1 MSFGGMDGL
10 YPWPTRYLS
19 TLPAFLL
26 GNVLLL
32 NRGSRPQQVL
42 VTSSRLS
49 SAGTVA
55 CSCSAE
61 WRLLTVPSFMEC
73 SSCSLQCLEPLT
85 RSKTAPPLHAC
96 LPSVGHMEA
105 TGPGDSRAINNLR
118 RSNSTTQVSQPR
130 NSSPRLTEPTDFLTL
145 FEGSPSGRKR
155 LASLRTAPS
164 EKGATWNVL
173 DDRPRDFT
181 LPSNALSSSALDSPA
196 GPRRKECPVTLAPNF
211 TANNRSNK
219 AAVGNC
225 VTTMVHNCYTPSER
239 APPLKSSNQTAPSLN
254 NILKAATREGSE
266 SSGFGKPPKNI
277 SSATHSARNNAGGAT
292 SLPGRKEVT
301 EEEAER
307 FIHQVNQ
314 AAVTIQRWYRQQVQ
328 QRRAGAARLQH
339 LPQAEREEQR
349 QLLGEGTL
357 LDLHQQKEAARRKA
371 REEKARQAR
380 RAAIQELQQKRAQRA
395 QKASTA
401 ERGLPE
407 NPQETRAP
415 GMRRPAQEPS
425 PTLGGTAHQALKAN
439 NAGAGLPA
447 AGPGDRCPLTSDSS
461 PEPRQPPEDRMQ
473 DVPAQ
478 DAAGDNPEMVAPS
491 RGSAKSGGPLEELLH
506 TLQLL
511 EKEPEP
517 LPCPTVRHKGRYAWA
532 SEVAEVCAL
541 PCPAWPLEDD
551 ASSLTADNLE
561 KFGKLSAFPEP
572 PEDGTLLS
580 EAKLQSIMSFL
591 DEMEKSGQDQL
602 DPQQEGQVPQAGL
615 GPLEP
620 GSEVGTSVMRLKL
633 EVEEKKQA
641 MLLLQRALA
650 QQRDLTVRRVK
661 ETEKALSRQLQR
673 QREHYE
679 ATIQRH
685 LAFID
690 QLIEDK
696 KILSE
701 KCEAVVAELK
711 QEDQRCSERVAQAQE
726 QHELEIKKLKEIMS
740 ATEKVRREKWISEKT
755 KKIKEITVRGLEPEI
770 QKLIARHKQEVR
782 RLKSLHEAELLQ
794 SDERASQRCLR
805 QAEELR
811 EQLEREKEAL
821 GQQERERARQR
832 FQQHLEQEQWA
843 LQQQRQRLYSEVAE
857 EKERLGQ
864 QAARQRA
871 ELEELRQ
878 QLEESSSALTRALR
892 AEFEKG
898 REEQELRHQMELK
911 ALKQQLELERQAWEA
926 SSARKEAWLL
936 NREQELREEI
946 RKGRDKEIE
955 LVVHRLEADMALAK
969 EESERAAESRIKRLR
984 DKYEAELLELEQS
997 ERRLQERCSE
1007 LKGQLGEA
1015 EGENLH
1021 LQGLVRQKER
1031 ALEDVQA
1038 MNQQLNT
1045 ERSNVAQVIRQEFQ
1059 DRLAASEEETRQAR
1073 AELAALQARQQLEL
1087 EEVHRRVKT
1096 ALARKEE
1103 AVSSLRTQHEA
1114 AVKRAA
1120 HLEELLEQHRR
1131 PALSSK

>member
-1 MSFGGMDGL
+1 MKGTRAISSVLERSPAGVDLSLTGL
-10 YPWPTRYLS
+10 PPPVSRR
-19 TLPAFLL
+19 P
-26 GNVLLL
+26 
-32 NRGSRPQQVL
+32 GSAATTKPIVRSVSV
-42 VTSSRLS
+42 VTGSEQKRKAL
-49 SAGTVA
+49 
-55 CSCSAE
+55 
-61 WRLLTVPSFMEC
+61 
-73 SSCSLQCLEPLT
+73 
-85 RSKTAPPLHAC
+85 
-96 LPSVGHMEA
+96 EA
-105 TGPGDSRAINNLR
+105 TGPGGSRAINNLR

-130 NSSPRLTEPTDFLTL
+130 SGSPRPTEPTDFLML
-145 FEGSPSGRKR
+145 FEGSPSGKKR
-155 LASLRTAPS
+155 PASLSTAPS

-173 DDRPRDFT
+173 DDQPRGFT
-181 LPSNALSSSALDSPA
+181 LPSNARSSSALDSPV
-196 GPRRKECPVTLAPNF
+196 GPRRKECTVALAPNF

-219 AAVGNC
+219 GAVGNC

-239 APPLKSSNQTAPSLN
+239 VPPLKSSNQTAPSLN
-254 NILKAATREGSE
+254 NIIKAATCEGSE
-266 SSGFGKPPKNI
+266 SSGFRKPPKNV
-277 SSATHSARNNAGGAT
+277 SSATHLAQNNTGGST
-292 SLPGRKEVT
+292 GLPRRKEVT

-314 AAVTIQRWYRQQVQ
+314 AAVTIQRWYRHQVQ
-328 QRRAGAARLQH
+328 RRRAGAARLEH
-339 LPQAEREEQR
+339 LLQAKREEQR
-349 QLLGEGTL
+349 QRSGEGTL

-380 RAAIQELQQKRAQRA
+380 RAAIQELQQKRALRA
-395 QKASTA
+395 QKASTV
-401 ERGLPE
+401 ERGPPE
-407 NPQETRAP
+407 NPRETRVP
-415 GMRRPAQEPS
+415 GTRQPAQELS
-425 PTLGGTAHQALKAN
+425 PMPGGTAHQALKAN
-439 NAGAGLPA
+439 NADAGLPA
-447 AGPGDRCPLTSDSS
+447 AGPGDRCLPTSASS
-461 PEPRQPPEDRMQ
+461 PEQQQPPEDRMQ
-473 DVPAQ
+473 DVLVQ
-478 DAAGDNPEMVAPS
+478 DAAGDNLEMKAPS
-491 RGSAKSGGPLEELLH
+491 RGPLEELLH

-511 EKEPEP
+511 EKEPDP
-517 LPCPTVRHKGRYAWA
+517 LPCPRAHHRGRYAWT
-532 SEVAEVCAL
+532 SEVTT
-541 PCPAWPLEDD
+541 EDD

-602 DPQQEGQVPQAGL
+602 DPQQEEGWVPAAGL
-615 GPLEP
+615 GPLEL
-620 GSEVGTSVMRLKL
+620 GSEVSTSVMRLKL

-696 KILSE
+696 KVLSE

-711 QEDQRCSERVAQAQE
+711 QEDQRCTERVAQAQV
-726 QHELEIKKLKEIMS
+726 QHELEIKKLKELMS
-740 ATEKVRREKWISEKT
+740 ATEKARREKWISEKT
-755 KKIKEITVRGLEPEI
+755 KKIKEVTVRGLEPEI

-832 FQQHLEQEQWA
+832 
-843 LQQQRQRLYSEVAE
+843 
-857 EKERLGQ
+857 
-864 QAARQRA
+864 QRA

-878 QLEESSSALTRALR
+878 QLEESSSALTRTLK

-898 REEQELRHQMELK
+898 REEQERRHQMELK

-926 SSARKEAWLL
+926 GCARKEEAWLL

-969 EESERAAESRIKRLR
+969 EESEKAAESRIKRLR
-984 DKYEAELLELEQS
+984 DKYEAELSELEQS
-997 ERRLQERCSE
+997 ERKLQERCLE

-1015 EGENLH
+1015 EGENLR

-1031 ALEDVQA
+1031 ALEDAQA
-1038 MNQQLNT
+1038 VNEQLSS
-1045 ERSNVAQVIRQEFQ
+1045 ERSNLAQVIRQEFE
-1059 DRLAASEEETRQAR
+1059 DRLAASEEETRQAK

-1114 AVKRAA
+1114 AVKRAD

-1131 PALSSK
+1131 PTPSTK

>member
-1 MSFGGMDGL
+1 MKG
-10 YPWPTRYLS
+10 TR
-19 TLPAFLL
+19 AI
-26 GNVLLL
+26 
-32 NRGSRPQQVL
+32 
-42 VTSSRLS
+42 S
-49 SAGTVA
+49 SA
-55 CSCSAE
+55 
-61 WRLLTVPSFMEC
+61 PEC
-73 SSCSLQCLEPLT
+73 SPAGVDLSLTGLPPPVSRRPGSAAT
-85 RSKTAPPLHAC
+85 TKPIVRSV
-96 LPSVGHMEA
+96 SVVTGSEQKRKALEA
-105 TGPGDSRAINNLR
+105 TGPGGSRAINNLR

-130 NSSPRLTEPTDFLTL
+130 SDSPRPAEPTDFLTL
-145 FEGSPSGRKR
+145 FEGSPSGKKR
-155 LASLRTAPS
+155 PASLSTAPS

-173 DDRPRDFT
+173 DDQPRSFT
-181 LPSNALSSSALDSPA
+181 LPPNARSSSALDSPA
-196 GPRRKECPVTLAPNF
+196 GPRRKECTVALAPNF

-219 AAVGNC
+219 GAMGNC
-225 VTTMVHNCYTPSER
+225 VTTMVHNRYTPSER
-239 APPLKSSNQTAPSLN
+239 APPLKSSNQTAPSL
-254 NILKAATREGSE
+254 K
-266 SSGFGKPPKNI
+266 
-277 SSATHSARNNAGGAT
+277 
-292 SLPGRKEVT
+292 
-301 EEEAER
+301 

-314 AAVTIQRWYRQQVQ
+314 AAVTIQRWYRRQVQ
-328 QRRAGAARLQH
+328 RRRVGAARLEH
-339 LPQAEREEQR
+339 LLQAKREEQR
-349 QLLGEGTL
+349 QRPGEGTL

-380 RAAIQELQQKRAQRA
+380 RAAIQELQQKRALRA
-395 QKASTA
+395 QKAITA
-401 ERGLPE
+401 ERGPPE
-407 NPQETRAP
+407 NPGETRAP
-415 GMRRPAQEPS
+415 GTRRPAQELS
-425 PTLGGTAHQALKAN
+425 PTPGNTAHQALKAIN
-439 NAGAGLPA
+439 TGAGLPA
-447 AGPGDRCPLTSDSS
+447 AGPGDCCLPTSSSS
-461 PEPRQPPEDRMQ
+461 PEPQQPPEDRTQ
-473 DVPAQ
+473 DVLAQ
-478 DAAGDNPEMVAPS
+478 DAAGDNLETVAPS
-491 RGSAKSGGPLEELLH
+491 RGSTKSRGPLEELLH

-517 LPCPTVRHKGRYAWA
+517 LPRPRAHHRGRYAWA
-532 SEVAEVCAL
+532 SEVTA
-541 PCPAWPLEDD
+541 EDD

-591 DEMEKSGQDQL
+591 DEMEKSGQDQP
-602 DPQQEGQVPQAGL
+602 DPQQEGWVLEAGP
-615 GPLEP
+615 GPLEL
-620 GSEVGTSVMRLKL
+620 GSEASTSVMRLKL

-696 KILSE
+696 KVLSE

-711 QEDQRCSERVAQAQE
+711 QEDQRCTERVAQVQA
-726 QHELEIKKLKEIMS
+726 QHELEIKKLKELMS

-755 KKIKEITVRGLEPEI
+755 KKIKEVTVRGLEPEI

-832 FQQHLEQEQWA
+832 
-843 LQQQRQRLYSEVAE
+843 
-857 EKERLGQ
+857 
-864 QAARQRA
+864 QRA

-898 REEQELRHQMELK
+898 REEQERRHQMELK

-926 SSARKEAWLL
+926 GCARKEEAWLL

-955 LVVHRLEADMALAK
+955 LVIHRLEADMALAK
-969 EESERAAESRIKRLR
+969 EESEKAAESRIKRLR
-984 DKYEAELLELEQS
+984 DKYEAELSELEQS
-997 ERRLQERCSE
+997 ERKLQERCSE

-1015 EGENLH
+1015 EGENLR

-1031 ALEDVQA
+1031 ALEDTQA
-1038 MNQQLNT
+1038 MNEQLSS
-1045 ERSNVAQVIRQEFQ
+1045 ERSNLAQVIRREFE
-1059 DRLAASEEETRQAR
+1059 DGLAASEEETRQAK

-1114 AVKRAA
+1114 AVKRAD

-1131 PALSSK
+1131 PTLSTK

>member
-1 MSFGGMDGL
+1 MKG
-10 YPWPTRYLS
+10 TR
-19 TLPAFLL
+19 AI
-26 GNVLLL
+26 
-32 NRGSRPQQVL
+32 GSAPER
-42 VTSSRLS
+42 S
-49 SAGTVA
+49 SAGVDLSLTGLPPPV
-55 CSCSAE
+55 SRRPGSAATTKPIVRSVSVVTGSE
-61 WRLLTVPSFMEC
+61 QKRKA
-73 SSCSLQCLEPLT
+73 LE
-85 RSKTAPPLHAC
+85 AI
-96 LPSVGHMEA
+96 
-105 TGPGDSRAINNLR
+105 GPGGSRAINNLR

-130 NSSPRLTEPTDFLTL
+130 SSSPRLTEPTDFLTL
-145 FEGSPSGRKR
+145 FKGSPSERKK
-155 LASLRTAPS
+155 LDSLRTAPS

-173 DDRPRDFT
+173 DDQPRDFT

-196 GPRRKECPVTLAPNF
+196 GPRRKECSVALAPSF

-219 AAVGNC
+219 GAVGNC
-225 VTTMVHNCYTPSER
+225 VTTMVHNRYTPSER
-239 APPLKSSNQTAPSLN
+239 SPPLKSSNQTTPSLN
-254 NILKAATREGSE
+254 NILKAATRESSE

-277 SSATHSARNNAGGAT
+277 TSATHSARNNTGGAM
-292 SLPGRKEVT
+292 SLPGWKEVT

-328 QRRAGAARLQH
+328 RRRAGAARLEH
-339 LPQAEREEQR
+339 LLQAKREEQR
-349 QLLGEGTL
+349 QRLGEGTL
-357 LDLHQQKEAARRKA
+357 LDLHQQKEAARRKV

-380 RAAIQELQQKRAQRA
+380 QAAIQELQQKRAQRA
-395 QKASTA
+395 QKVSSA
-401 ERGLPE
+401 ERGPPE
-407 NPQETRAP
+407 NPLETRVP
-415 GMRRPAQEPS
+415 GMQQPAQEPS
-425 PTLGGTAHQALKAN
+425 STLGGTAYQALKAN

-447 AGPGDRCPLTSDSS
+447 AGPRDRCPLTSNSS
-461 PEPRQPPEDRMQ
+461 PEPQQPPEDRMQ
-473 DVPAQ
+473 DVLTQ
-478 DAAGDNPEMVAPS
+478 GAAGDNLEMVAPS

-517 LPCPTVRHKGRYAWA
+517 LSCPRVHRKGRYAWA
-532 SEVAEVCAL
+532 SEVAE
-541 PCPAWPLEDD
+541 EDD

-561 KFGKLSAFPEP
+561 KFGKLSVFPEP
-572 PEDGTLLS
+572 PENGTLLS

-591 DEMEKSGQDQL
+591 DEMEKSGQDQP
-602 DPQQEGQVPQAGL
+602 DPQQEVAPHQTAPGCRGEEGQVPQAGL

-711 QEDQRCSERVAQAQE
+711 QEDQRCSERVARVQE

-740 ATEKVRREKWISEKT
+740 ATEKVHREKWISEKT

-770 QKLIARHKQEVR
+770 QKLIARHKQELR

-832 FQQHLEQEQWA
+832 FQQHLEQEQWV

-898 REEQELRHQMELK
+898 REEQERQHQMELK

-926 SSARKEAWLL
+926 GCARKERMFPQEVWLL

-984 DKYEAELLELEQS
+984 DKYEAELSELEQS
-997 ERRLQERCSE
+997 ERKLQERCSE

-1038 MNQQLNT
+1038 MNQQLT
-1045 ERSNVAQVIRQEFQ
+1045 RERSNLAQVIRQEFQ

-1103 AVSSLRTQHEA
+1103 AMSSLRTQHEVSPCGQPCGTPGPGA
-1114 AVKRAA
+1114 GLTLRVCCR
-1120 HLEELLEQHRR
+1120 LQ
-1131 PALSSK
+1131 

>member
-1 MSFGGMDGL
+1 MKGTRAIGSAPERSPAGVDLSLTGL
-10 YPWPTRYLS
+10 PPPVSRR
-19 TLPAFLL
+19 P
-26 GNVLLL
+26 
-32 NRGSRPQQVL
+32 GSAATTKPIVRSVSV
-42 VTSSRLS
+42 VTGSEQKRKAL
-49 SAGTVA
+49 
-55 CSCSAE
+55 
-61 WRLLTVPSFMEC
+61 
-73 SSCSLQCLEPLT
+73 
-85 RSKTAPPLHAC
+85 
-96 LPSVGHMEA
+96 EA
-105 TGPGDSRAINNLR
+105 TGPGGSRAINNLR
-118 RSNSTTQVSQPR
+118 RSNSTTQPLDNPGPLWGPQVP
-130 NSSPRLTEPTDFLTL
+130 
-145 FEGSPSGRKR
+145 PSLLL
-155 LASLRTAPS
+155 LASALPFLQPPGSRALAGYN
-164 EKGATWNVL
+164 KGAM
-173 DDRPRDFT
+173 
-181 LPSNALSSSALDSPA
+181 
-196 GPRRKECPVTLAPNF
+196 
-211 TANNRSNK
+211 
-219 AAVGNC
+219 GNC
-225 VTTMVHNCYTPSER
+225 VTTMVHNRYTPSER

-254 NILKAATREGSE
+254 NIIKAATCEGSE
-266 SSGFGKPPKNI
+266 SSGFGKPPKNV
-277 SSATHSARNNAGGAT
+277 SSASHSARNNAGGT
-292 SLPGRKEVT
+292 TGLPRRKEVT

-314 AAVTIQRWYRQQVQ
+314 AAVTIQRWYRRQVQ
-328 QRRAGAARLQH
+328 RRRVGAARLEH
-339 LPQAEREEQR
+339 LLQVKREEQR
-349 QLLGEGTL
+349 QRPGEGTL

-380 RAAIQELQQKRAQRA
+380 RAAIQELQQKRALRA
-395 QKASTA
+395 QKAITA
-401 ERGLPE
+401 ERGPPE
-407 NPQETRAP
+407 NPGETRAP
-415 GMRRPAQEPS
+415 GTRRPAQELS
-425 PTLGGTAHQALKAN
+425 PTPGDTAHQALKATN
-439 NAGAGLPA
+439 TGAGLPA
-447 AGPGDRCPLTSDSS
+447 AGPGDCCLPTSSSS
-461 PEPRQPPEDRMQ
+461 PEPQQPPEDRTQ
-473 DVPAQ
+473 DVLAQ
-478 DAAGDNPEMVAPS
+478 DAAGDNLETVAPS
-491 RGSAKSGGPLEELLH
+491 RGSTKSRGPLEELLH

-517 LPCPTVRHKGRYAWA
+517 LPRPRAHHRGRYAWA
-532 SEVAEVCAL
+532 SEVTA
-541 PCPAWPLEDD
+541 EDD

-591 DEMEKSGQDQL
+591 DEMEKSGQDQP
-602 DPQQEGQVPQAGL
+602 DPQQEGWVLEAGP
-615 GPLEP
+615 GPLEL
-620 GSEVGTSVMRLKL
+620 GSEASTSVMRLKL

-696 KILSE
+696 KVLSE

-711 QEDQRCSERVAQAQE
+711 QEDQRCTERVAQVQA
-726 QHELEIKKLKEIMS
+726 QHELEIKKLKELMS

-755 KKIKEITVRGLEPEI
+755 KKIKEVTVRGLEPEI

-832 FQQHLEQEQWA
+832 
-843 LQQQRQRLYSEVAE
+843 
-857 EKERLGQ
+857 
-864 QAARQRA
+864 QRA

-898 REEQELRHQMELK
+898 REEQERRHQMELK

-926 SSARKEAWLL
+926 GCARKEEAWLL

-955 LVVHRLEADMALAK
+955 LVIHRLEADMALAK
-969 EESERAAESRIKRLR
+969 EESEKAAESRIKRLR
-984 DKYEAELLELEQS
+984 DKYEAELSELEQS
-997 ERRLQERCSE
+997 ERKLQERCSE

-1015 EGENLH
+1015 EGENLR

-1031 ALEDVQA
+1031 ALEDTQA
-1038 MNQQLNT
+1038 MNEQLSS
-1045 ERSNVAQVIRQEFQ
+1045 ERSNLAQVIRQEFE
-1059 DRLAASEEETRQAR
+1059 DRLAASEEETREAK

-1114 AVKRAA
+1114 AVKRAD

-1131 PALSSK
+1131 PTLSTK

>member
-1 MSFGGMDGL
+1 MKG
-10 YPWPTRYLS
+10 TR
-19 TLPAFLL
+19 AI
-26 GNVLLL
+26 
-32 NRGSRPQQVL
+32 GSAPER
-42 VTSSRLS
+42 S
-49 SAGTVA
+49 SAGVDLSLTGLPPPV
-55 CSCSAE
+55 SRRPGSAATTKPIVRSVSVVTGSE
-61 WRLLTVPSFMEC
+61 QKRKA
-73 SSCSLQCLEPLT
+73 LE
-85 RSKTAPPLHAC
+85 AI
-96 LPSVGHMEA
+96 
-105 TGPGDSRAINNLR
+105 GPGGSRAINNLR

-130 NSSPRLTEPTDFLTL
+130 SSSPRLTEPTDFLTL
-145 FEGSPSGRKR
+145 FKGSPSERKK
-155 LASLRTAPS
+155 LDSLRTAPS

-173 DDRPRDFT
+173 EQQG
-181 LPSNALSSSALDSPA
+181 S
-196 GPRRKECPVTLAPNF
+196 RRQLRHHHGAQ
-211 TANNRSNK
+211 
-219 AAVGNC
+219 
-225 VTTMVHNCYTPSER
+225 
-239 APPLKSSNQTAPSLN
+239 PLHPL
-254 NILKAATREGSE
+254 G
-266 SSGFGKPPKNI
+266 
-277 SSATHSARNNAGGAT
+277 
-292 SLPGRKEVT
+292 EVT
-301 EEEAER
+301 PTQE
-307 FIHQVNQ
+307 
-314 AAVTIQRWYRQQVQ
+314 
-328 QRRAGAARLQH
+328 LQPDH
-339 LPQAEREEQR
+339 PLPQQHPQGSHPREQREQWLREATKKHHQCHPLSPEQHWGRHEPAWVEGGDGGGGREEQR
-349 QLLGEGTL
+349 QRLGEGTL
-357 LDLHQQKEAARRKA
+357 LDLHQQKEAARRKV

-380 RAAIQELQQKRAQRA
+380 QAAIQELQQKRAQRA
-395 QKASTA
+395 QKVSSA
-401 ERGLPE
+401 ERGPPE
-407 NPQETRAP
+407 NPLETRVP
-415 GMRRPAQEPS
+415 GMQQPAQEPS
-425 PTLGGTAHQALKAN
+425 STLGGTAYQALKAN

-447 AGPGDRCPLTSDSS
+447 AGPRDRCPLTSNSS
-461 PEPRQPPEDRMQ
+461 PEPQQPPEDRMQ
-473 DVPAQ
+473 DVLTQ
-478 DAAGDNPEMVAPS
+478 GAAGDNLEMVAPS

-517 LPCPTVRHKGRYAWA
+517 LSCPRVHRKGRYAWA

-541 PCPAWPLEDD
+541 PCPAWLLEDD

-561 KFGKLSAFPEP
+561 KFGKLSVFPEP
-572 PEDGTLLS
+572 PENGTLLS

-591 DEMEKSGQDQL
+591 DEMEKSGQDQP

-711 QEDQRCSERVAQAQE
+711 QEDQRCSERVARVQE

-740 ATEKVRREKWISEKT
+740 ATEKVHREKWISEKT

-770 QKLIARHKQEVR
+770 QKLIARHKQELR

-832 FQQHLEQEQWA
+832 FQQHLEQEQWV

-898 REEQELRHQMELK
+898 REEQERQHQMELK

-926 SSARKEAWLL
+926 GCARKEEVWLL

-984 DKYEAELLELEQS
+984 DKYEAELSELEQS
-997 ERRLQERCSE
+997 ERKLQERCSE

-1038 MNQQLNT
+1038 MNQQLT
-1045 ERSNVAQVIRQEFQ
+1045 RERSNLAQVIRQEFQ

-1103 AVSSLRTQHEA
+1103 AMSSLRTQHEA
-1114 AVKRAA
+1114 AVKRAD
-1120 HLEELLEQHRR
+1120 HLEDLLEQHRR

>member
-1 MSFGGMDGL
+1 MKGTRAIGSAPERSPAGVDLSLTGL
-10 YPWPTRYLS
+10 PPPVSRR
-19 TLPAFLL
+19 P
-26 GNVLLL
+26 
-32 NRGSRPQQVL
+32 GSAATTKPIVRSVSV
-42 VTSSRLS
+42 VTGSEQKRKAL
-49 SAGTVA
+49 
-55 CSCSAE
+55 
-61 WRLLTVPSFMEC
+61 
-73 SSCSLQCLEPLT
+73 
-85 RSKTAPPLHAC
+85 
-96 LPSVGHMEA
+96 EA
-105 TGPGDSRAINNLR
+105 TGPGGSRAINNLR

-130 NSSPRLTEPTDFLTL
+130 SGSPRPAEPTDFLTL
-145 FEGSPSGRKR
+145 FEGSPSGKKR
-155 LASLRTAPS
+155 PASLSTAPS

-173 DDRPRDFT
+173 VRWCVRPRV
-181 LPSNALSSSALDSPA
+181 LVSAMGLWP
-196 GPRRKECPVTLAPNF
+196 ECTVALAPNF

-219 AAVGNC
+219 GAMGNC
-225 VTTMVHNCYTPSER
+225 VTTMVHNRYTPLER

-254 NILKAATREGSE
+254 NIIKAATCEGSE
-266 SSGFGKPPKNI
+266 SSGFGKPPKNV
-277 SSATHSARNNAGGAT
+277 SSASHLARNNAGGT
-292 SLPGRKEVT
+292 TGLPRRKEVT

-314 AAVTIQRWYRQQVQ
+314 AAVTIQRWYRRQVQ
-328 QRRAGAARLQH
+328 RRRVGAARLEH
-339 LPQAEREEQR
+339 LLQAKREEQR
-349 QLLGEGTL
+349 QRPGEGTL

-380 RAAIQELQQKRAQRA
+380 RAAIQELQQKRALRA
-395 QKASTA
+395 QKAITA
-401 ERGLPE
+401 ERGPPE
-407 NPQETRAP
+407 NPGETRAP
-415 GMRRPAQEPS
+415 GTRRPAQELS
-425 PTLGGTAHQALKAN
+425 PTPGDTAHQALKATN
-439 NAGAGLPA
+439 TGAGLPA
-447 AGPGDRCPLTSDSS
+447 AGPGDCCLPTSSSS
-461 PEPRQPPEDRMQ
+461 PEPQQPPEDRTQ
-473 DVPAQ
+473 DVLAQ
-478 DAAGDNPEMVAPS
+478 DAAGDNLETVAPS
-491 RGSAKSGGPLEELLH
+491 RGSTKSRGPLEELLH

-517 LPCPTVRHKGRYAWA
+517 LPRPRAHHRGRYAWA
-532 SEVAEVCAL
+532 SEVTA
-541 PCPAWPLEDD
+541 EDD

-591 DEMEKSGQDQL
+591 DEMEKSGQDQP
-602 DPQQEGQVPQAGL
+602 DPQQEGWVLEAGP
-615 GPLEP
+615 GPLEL
-620 GSEVGTSVMRLKL
+620 GSEASTSVMRLKL

-696 KILSE
+696 KVLSE

-711 QEDQRCSERVAQAQE
+711 QEDQRCTERVAQVQA
-726 QHELEIKKLKEIMS
+726 QHELEIKKLKELMS

-755 KKIKEITVRGLEPEI
+755 KKIKEVTVRGLEPEI

-832 FQQHLEQEQWA
+832 
-843 LQQQRQRLYSEVAE
+843 
-857 EKERLGQ
+857 
-864 QAARQRA
+864 QRA

-898 REEQELRHQMELK
+898 REEQERRHQMELK

-926 SSARKEAWLL
+926 GCARKEEAWLL

-955 LVVHRLEADMALAK
+955 LVIHRLEADMALAK
-969 EESERAAESRIKRLR
+969 EESEKAAESRIKRLR
-984 DKYEAELLELEQS
+984 DKYEAELSELEQS
-997 ERRLQERCSE
+997 ERKLQERCSE

-1015 EGENLH
+1015 EGENLR

-1031 ALEDVQA
+1031 ALEDTQA
-1038 MNQQLNT
+1038 MNEQLSS
-1045 ERSNVAQVIRQEFQ
+1045 ERSNLAQVIRQEFE
-1059 DRLAASEEETRQAR
+1059 DRLAASEEETRQAK

-1114 AVKRAA
+1114 AVKRAD

-1131 PALSSK
+1131 PTLSTK

>member
-1 MSFGGMDGL
+1 MKGTRAIGSAPERSPAGVDLSLTGL
-10 YPWPTRYLS
+10 PPPVSRR
-19 TLPAFLL
+19 P
-26 GNVLLL
+26 
-32 NRGSRPQQVL
+32 GSAATTKPIVRSVSV
-42 VTSSRLS
+42 VTGSEQKRKAL
-49 SAGTVA
+49 
-55 CSCSAE
+55 
-61 WRLLTVPSFMEC
+61 
-73 SSCSLQCLEPLT
+73 
-85 RSKTAPPLHAC
+85 
-96 LPSVGHMEA
+96 A
-105 TGPGDSRAINNLR
+105 TGPGGSRAINNLR
-118 RSNSTTQVSQPR
+118 RSNSTTQPLDNPGPLWGPQVP
-130 NSSPRLTEPTDFLTL
+130 
-145 FEGSPSGRKR
+145 PSLLL
-155 LASLRTAPS
+155 LASALPFLQPPGSRALAGYN
-164 EKGATWNVL
+164 KGAM
-173 DDRPRDFT
+173 
-181 LPSNALSSSALDSPA
+181 
-196 GPRRKECPVTLAPNF
+196 
-211 TANNRSNK
+211 
-219 AAVGNC
+219 GNC
-225 VTTMVHNCYTPSER
+225 VTTMVHNRYTPSER

-254 NILKAATREGSE
+254 NIIKAATCEGSE
-266 SSGFGKPPKNI
+266 SSGFGKPPKNV
-277 SSATHSARNNAGGAT
+277 SSASHSARNNAGGT
-292 SLPGRKEVT
+292 TGLPRRKEVT

-314 AAVTIQRWYRQQVQ
+314 AAVTIQRWYRRQVQ
-328 QRRAGAARLQH
+328 RRRVGAARLEH
-339 LPQAEREEQR
+339 LLQVKREEQR
-349 QLLGEGTL
+349 QRPGEGTL

-380 RAAIQELQQKRAQRA
+380 RAAIQELQQKRALRA
-395 QKASTA
+395 QKAITA
-401 ERGLPE
+401 ERGPPE
-407 NPQETRAP
+407 NPGETRAP
-415 GMRRPAQEPS
+415 GTRRPAQELS
-425 PTLGGTAHQALKAN
+425 PTPGDTAHQALKATN
-439 NAGAGLPA
+439 TGAGLPA
-447 AGPGDRCPLTSDSS
+447 AGPGDCCLPTSSSS
-461 PEPRQPPEDRMQ
+461 PEPQQPPEDRTQ
-473 DVPAQ
+473 DVLAQ
-478 DAAGDNPEMVAPS
+478 DAAGDNLETVAPS
-491 RGSAKSGGPLEELLH
+491 RGSTKSRGPLEELLH

-517 LPCPTVRHKGRYAWA
+517 LPRPRAHHRGRYAWA
-532 SEVAEVCAL
+532 SE
-541 PCPAWPLEDD
+541 EDD

-591 DEMEKSGQDQL
+591 DEMEKSGQDQP
-602 DPQQEGQVPQAGL
+602 DPQQEGWVLEAGP
-615 GPLEP
+615 GPLEL
-620 GSEVGTSVMRLKL
+620 GSEASTSVMRLKL

-696 KILSE
+696 KVLSE

-711 QEDQRCSERVAQAQE
+711 QEDQRCTERVAQVQA
-726 QHELEIKKLKEIMS
+726 QHELEIKKLKELMS

-755 KKIKEITVRGLEPEI
+755 KKIKEVTVRGLEPEI

-843 LQQQRQRLYSEVAE
+843 LQQQRQRLYTEVAE
-857 EKERLGQ
+857 ERERLGQ

-898 REEQELRHQMELK
+898 REEQERRHQMELK

-926 SSARKEAWLL
+926 GCARKEEAWLL

-955 LVVHRLEADMALAK
+955 LVIHRLEADMALAK
-969 EESERAAESRIKRLR
+969 EESEKAAESRIKRLR
-984 DKYEAELLELEQS
+984 DKYEAELSELEQS
-997 ERRLQERCSE
+997 ERKLQERCSE

-1015 EGENLH
+1015 EGENLR

-1031 ALEDVQA
+1031 ALEDTQA
-1038 MNQQLNT
+1038 VSGRMNEQLSS
-1045 ERSNVAQVIRQEFQ
+1045 ERSNLAQVIRQEFE
-1059 DRLAASEEETRQAR
+1059 DRLAASEEETREAK

-1087 EEVHRRVKT
+1087 EEVHRRAGSRPDPAGV
-1096 ALARKEE
+1096 L
-1103 AVSSLRTQHEA
+1103 QA
-1114 AVKRAA
+1114 AVKRAD

-1131 PALSSK
+1131 PTLSTK

>member
-1 MSFGGMDGL
+1 MKGTRAISSVLERSPAGVDLSLTGL
-10 YPWPTRYLS
+10 PPPVSRR
-19 TLPAFLL
+19 P
-26 GNVLLL
+26 
-32 NRGSRPQQVL
+32 GSAATTKPIVRSVSV
-42 VTSSRLS
+42 VTGSEQKRKAL
-49 SAGTVA
+49 
-55 CSCSAE
+55 
-61 WRLLTVPSFMEC
+61 
-73 SSCSLQCLEPLT
+73 
-85 RSKTAPPLHAC
+85 
-96 LPSVGHMEA
+96 EA
-105 TGPGDSRAINNLR
+105 TGPGGSRAINNLR

-130 NSSPRLTEPTDFLTL
+130 SGSPRPTEPTDFLML
-145 FEGSPSGRKR
+145 FEGSPSGKKR
-155 LASLRTAPS
+155 PASLSTAPS

-173 DDRPRDFT
+173 DDQPRGFT
-181 LPSNALSSSALDSPA
+181 LPSNARSSSALDSPV
-196 GPRRKECPVTLAPNF
+196 GPRRKECTVALAPNF
-211 TANNRSNK
+211 TANNSN
-219 AAVGNC
+219 
-225 VTTMVHNCYTPSER
+225 
-239 APPLKSSNQTAPSLN
+239 
-254 NILKAATREGSE
+254 IIKAATCEGSE
-266 SSGFGKPPKNI
+266 SSGFRKPPKNV
-277 SSATHSARNNAGGAT
+277 SSATHLAQNNTGGST
-292 SLPGRKEVT
+292 GLPRRKEVT

-314 AAVTIQRWYRQQVQ
+314 AAVTIQRWYRHQVQ
-328 QRRAGAARLQH
+328 RRRAGAARLEH
-339 LPQAEREEQR
+339 LLQAKREEQR
-349 QLLGEGTL
+349 QRSGEGTL

-380 RAAIQELQQKRAQRA
+380 RAAIQELQQKRALRA
-395 QKASTA
+395 QKASTV
-401 ERGLPE
+401 ERGPPE
-407 NPQETRAP
+407 NPRETRVP
-415 GMRRPAQEPS
+415 GTRQPAQELS
-425 PTLGGTAHQALKAN
+425 PMPGGTAHQALKAN
-439 NAGAGLPA
+439 NADAGLPA
-447 AGPGDRCPLTSDSS
+447 AGPGDRCLPTSASS
-461 PEPRQPPEDRMQ
+461 PEQQQPPEDRMQ
-473 DVPAQ
+473 DVLVQ
-478 DAAGDNPEMVAPS
+478 DAAGDNLEMKAPS
-491 RGSAKSGGPLEELLH
+491 RGPLEELLH

-511 EKEPEP
+511 EKEPDP
-517 LPCPTVRHKGRYAWA
+517 LPCPRAHHRGRYAWT
-532 SEVAEVCAL
+532 SE
-541 PCPAWPLEDD
+541 EDD

-602 DPQQEGQVPQAGL
+602 DPQQEEGWVPAAGL
-615 GPLEP
+615 GPLEL
-620 GSEVGTSVMRLKL
+620 GSEVSTSVMRLKL

-696 KILSE
+696 KVLSE

-711 QEDQRCSERVAQAQE
+711 QEDQRCTERVAQAQV
-726 QHELEIKKLKEIMS
+726 QHELEIKKLKELMS
-740 ATEKVRREKWISEKT
+740 ATEKARREKWISEKT
-755 KKIKEITVRGLEPEI
+755 KKIKEVTVRGLEPEI

-857 EKERLGQ
+857 ERERLGQ

-878 QLEESSSALTRALR
+878 QLEESSSALTRTLK

-898 REEQELRHQMELK
+898 REEQERRHQMELK

-926 SSARKEAWLL
+926 GCARKEEAWLL

-969 EESERAAESRIKRLR
+969 EESEKAAESRIKRLR
-984 DKYEAELLELEQS
+984 DKYEAELSELEQS
-997 ERRLQERCSE
+997 ERKLQERCLE

-1015 EGENLH
+1015 EGENLR

-1031 ALEDVQA
+1031 ALEDAQA
-1038 MNQQLNT
+1038 VNEQLSS
-1045 ERSNVAQVIRQEFQ
+1045 ERSNLAQVIRQEFE
-1059 DRLAASEEETRQAR
+1059 DRLAASEEETRQAK

-1114 AVKRAA
+1114 AVKRAD

-1131 PALSSK
+1131 PTPSTK

>member
-1 MSFGGMDGL
+1 MKGTRAISSVLERSPAGVDLSLTGL
-10 YPWPTRYLS
+10 PPPVSRR
-19 TLPAFLL
+19 P
-26 GNVLLL
+26 
-32 NRGSRPQQVL
+32 GSAATTKPIVRSVSV
-42 VTSSRLS
+42 VTGSEQKRKAL
-49 SAGTVA
+49 
-55 CSCSAE
+55 
-61 WRLLTVPSFMEC
+61 
-73 SSCSLQCLEPLT
+73 
-85 RSKTAPPLHAC
+85 
-96 LPSVGHMEA
+96 EA
-105 TGPGDSRAINNLR
+105 TGPGGSRAINNLR

-130 NSSPRLTEPTDFLTL
+130 SGSPRPTEPTDFLML
-145 FEGSPSGRKR
+145 FEGSPSGKKR
-155 LASLRTAPS
+155 PASLSTAPS

-173 DDRPRDFT
+173 DDQPRGFT
-181 LPSNALSSSALDSPA
+181 LPSNARSSSALDSPV
-196 GPRRKECPVTLAPNF
+196 GPRRKECTVALAPNF

-219 AAVGNC
+219 GAVGNC

-239 APPLKSSNQTAPSLN
+239 VPPLKSSNQTAPSLN
-254 NILKAATREGSE
+254 NIIKAATCEGSE
-266 SSGFGKPPKNI
+266 SSGFRKPPKNV
-277 SSATHSARNNAGGAT
+277 SSATHLAQNNTGGST
-292 SLPGRKEVT
+292 GLPRRKEVT

-314 AAVTIQRWYRQQVQ
+314 AAVTIQRWYRHQVQ
-328 QRRAGAARLQH
+328 RRRAGAARLEH
-339 LPQAEREEQR
+339 LLQAKREEQR
-349 QLLGEGTL
+349 QRSGEGTL

-380 RAAIQELQQKRAQRA
+380 RAAIQELQQKRALRA
-395 QKASTA
+395 QKASTV
-401 ERGLPE
+401 ERGPPE
-407 NPQETRAP
+407 NPRETRVP
-415 GMRRPAQEPS
+415 GTRQPAQELS
-425 PTLGGTAHQALKAN
+425 PMPGGTAHQALKAN
-439 NAGAGLPA
+439 NADAGLPA
-447 AGPGDRCPLTSDSS
+447 AGPGDRCLPTSASS
-461 PEPRQPPEDRMQ
+461 PEQQQPPEDRMQ
-473 DVPAQ
+473 DVLVQ
-478 DAAGDNPEMVAPS
+478 DAAGDNLEMKAPS
-491 RGSAKSGGPLEELLH
+491 RGPLEELLH

-511 EKEPEP
+511 EKEPDP
-517 LPCPTVRHKGRYAWA
+517 LPCPRAHHRGRYAWT
-532 SEVAEVCAL
+532 SE
-541 PCPAWPLEDD
+541 EDD

-602 DPQQEGQVPQAGL
+602 DPQQEEGWVPAAGL
-615 GPLEP
+615 GPLEL
-620 GSEVGTSVMRLKL
+620 GSEVSTSVMRLKL

-696 KILSE
+696 KVLSE

-711 QEDQRCSERVAQAQE
+711 QEDQRCTERVAQAQV
-726 QHELEIKKLKEIMS
+726 QHELEIKKLKELMS
-740 ATEKVRREKWISEKT
+740 ATEKARREKWISEKT
-755 KKIKEITVRGLEPEI
+755 KKIKEVTVRGLEPEI

-857 EKERLGQ
+857 ERERLGQ

-878 QLEESSSALTRALR
+878 QLEESSSALTRTLK

-898 REEQELRHQMELK
+898 REEQERRHQMELK

-926 SSARKEAWLL
+926 GCARKEEAWLL

-969 EESERAAESRIKRLR
+969 EESEKAAESRIKRLR
-984 DKYEAELLELEQS
+984 DKYEAELSELEQS
-997 ERRLQERCSE
+997 ERKLQERCLE

-1015 EGENLH
+1015 EGENLR

-1031 ALEDVQA
+1031 ALEDAQA
-1038 MNQQLNT
+1038 VNEQLSS
-1045 ERSNVAQVIRQEFQ
+1045 ERSNLAQVIRQEFE
-1059 DRLAASEEETRQAR
+1059 DRLAASEEETRQAK

-1114 AVKRAA
+1114 AVKRAD

-1131 PALSSK
+1131 PTPSTK

>member
-1 MSFGGMDGL
+1 MKGTRAIGSAPERSPAGVDLSLTGL
-10 YPWPTRYLS
+10 PPPVSRR
-19 TLPAFLL
+19 P
-26 GNVLLL
+26 
-32 NRGSRPQQVL
+32 GSAATTKPIVRSVSV
-42 VTSSRLS
+42 VTGSEQKRKAL
-49 SAGTVA
+49 
-55 CSCSAE
+55 
-61 WRLLTVPSFMEC
+61 
-73 SSCSLQCLEPLT
+73 
-85 RSKTAPPLHAC
+85 
-96 LPSVGHMEA
+96 EA
-105 TGPGDSRAINNLR
+105 TGPGASRANNLR
-118 RSNSTTQVSQPR
+118 RSSSTTQVSQPR
-130 NSSPRLTEPTDFLTL
+130 SGSPRPAEPTDFLTL
-145 FEGSPSGRKR
+145 FEGSPSGKKR
-155 LASLRTAPS
+155 PASLSTAPS

-173 DDRPRDFT
+173 DDQPRGFT
-181 LPSNALSSSALDSPA
+181 LPPNARSSSALDSPA
-196 GPRRKECPVTLAPNF
+196 GPRRKECTVALAPNF

-219 AAVGNC
+219 GAMGNC
-225 VTTMVHNCYTPSER
+225 VTTMVHNRYTPSER

-254 NILKAATREGSE
+254 NIIKAATCEGSE
-266 SSGFGKPPKNI
+266 SSGFGKPPKNV
-277 SSATHSARNNAGGAT
+277 SSASHSAQNNAGGT
-292 SLPGRKEVT
+292 TGLPRRKEVT

-314 AAVTIQRWYRQQVQ
+314 AAVTIQRWYRHQVQ
-328 QRRAGAARLQH
+328 RRRVGAARLEH
-339 LPQAEREEQR
+339 LLQAKREEQR
-349 QLLGEGTL
+349 QRPGEGTL

-380 RAAIQELQQKRAQRA
+380 RAAIQELQQKRALRA
-395 QKASTA
+395 QKAITA
-401 ERGLPE
+401 ERGPPE
-407 NPQETRAP
+407 NPRETRVP
-415 GMRRPAQEPS
+415 GTRRPAQELS
-425 PTLGGTAHQALKAN
+425 PTPGDTAHQALKAN
-439 NAGAGLPA
+439 NAGTGLPA
-447 AGPGDRCPLTSDSS
+447 AGPGDCCLPTSSSS
-461 PEPRQPPEDRMQ
+461 PEPQQPPEDRTQ
-473 DVPAQ
+473 DVLAQ
-478 DAAGDNPEMVAPS
+478 DAAGDKLETVAPS
-491 RGSAKSGGPLEELLH
+491 RGSAKSRGPLEELLH

-517 LPCPTVRHKGRYAWA
+517 LPRPRASHRGRYAWA
-532 SEVAEVCAL
+532 SEVTV
-541 PCPAWPLEDD
+541 EDD

-572 PEDGTLLS
+572 AEDGTLLS

-591 DEMEKSGQDQL
+591 DEMEKSGQDQP
-602 DPQQEGQVPQAGL
+602 DPQQEGWVLEAGP
-615 GPLEP
+615 GPLEL
-620 GSEVGTSVMRLKL
+620 GSEVSTSVMRLKL

-696 KILSE
+696 KVLSE

-711 QEDQRCSERVAQAQE
+711 QEDRRCTERVAQVQA
-726 QHELEIKKLKEIMS
+726 QHELEIKKLKELMS

-755 KKIKEITVRGLEPEI
+755 KKIKEVTVRGLEPEI

-832 FQQHLEQEQWA
+832 
-843 LQQQRQRLYSEVAE
+843 
-857 EKERLGQ
+857 
-864 QAARQRA
+864 QRA

-898 REEQELRHQMELK
+898 REEQERRHQMELK

-926 SSARKEAWLL
+926 GCARKEEAWLL

-955 LVVHRLEADMALAK
+955 LVIHRLEADVALAK
-969 EESERAAESRIKRLR
+969 EESEKAAESRIKRLR
-984 DKYEAELLELEQS
+984 DKYEAELSEQEQS
-997 ERRLQERCSE
+997 ERKLQERCSE

-1015 EGENLH
+1015 EGENLR

-1031 ALEDVQA
+1031 ALEDTQA
-1038 MNQQLNT
+1038 MNERLSS
-1045 ERSNVAQVIRQEFQ
+1045 ERSNLAQVIRQEFE
-1059 DRLAASEEETRQAR
+1059 DRLAASEEETRQAK

-1114 AVKRAA
+1114 AVKRAD

-1131 PALSSK
+1131 PAPSTK

>member
-1 MSFGGMDGL
+1 MKGTRAIGSVPERSPAGVDLSLTGL
-10 YPWPTRYLS
+10 PPPVSRRPGSAATTKPIVRS
-19 TLPAFLL
+19 VSVVT
-26 GNVLLL
+26 GSEQKRKVL
-32 NRGSRPQQVL
+32 
-42 VTSSRLS
+42 
-49 SAGTVA
+49 
-55 CSCSAE
+55 
-61 WRLLTVPSFMEC
+61 
-73 SSCSLQCLEPLT
+73 
-85 RSKTAPPLHAC
+85 
-96 LPSVGHMEA
+96 EA
-105 TGPGDSRAINNLR
+105 TGPGGSQAINNLR

-130 NSSPRLTEPTDFLTL
+130 SGSPRPTEPTDFLML
-145 FEGSPSGRKR
+145 FEGSPSGKKR
-155 LASLRTAPS
+155 PASLSTAPS

-173 DDRPRDFT
+173 DDQPRGFT
-181 LPSNALSSSALDSPA
+181 LPSNARSSSALDSPA
-196 GPRRKECPVTLAPNF
+196 GPRRKECTVALAPNF

-219 AAVGNC
+219 GAVGNC
-225 VTTMVHNCYTPSER
+225 VTTMVHNRYTPSER

-254 NILKAATREGSE
+254 NIIKAATCEGSE
-266 SSGFGKPPKNI
+266 SSGFGKLPKNV
-277 SSATHSARNNAGGAT
+277 SSATHSARNNTGGST
-292 SLPGRKEVT
+292 GLPRRKEVT

-314 AAVTIQRWYRQQVQ
+314 ATVTIQRWYRHQVQ
-328 QRRAGAARLQH
+328 RRGAGAARLEH
-339 LPQAEREEQR
+339 LLQAKREEQR
-349 QLLGEGTL
+349 QRSGEGTL

-380 RAAIQELQQKRAQRA
+380 RAAIQELQQKRALRA

-401 ERGLPE
+401 ERGPPE
-407 NPQETRAP
+407 NPRETRVP
-415 GMRRPAQEPS
+415 GMRQPAQELS
-425 PTLGGTAHQALKAN
+425 PTPGGTAHQALKAN
-439 NAGAGLPA
+439 NTGGGLPA
-447 AGPGDRCPLTSDSS
+447 AGPGDRCLPTSDSS
-461 PEPRQPPEDRMQ
+461 PEPQQPPEDRTQ
-473 DVPAQ
+473 DVLAQ
-478 DAAGDNPEMVAPS
+478 DAAGDNLEMMAPS
-491 RGSAKSGGPLEELLH
+491 RGSAKSRGPLEELLH

-511 EKEPEP
+511 EKEPDV
-517 LPCPTVRHKGRYAWA
+517 LPRPRTHHRGRYAWA
-532 SEVAEVCAL
+532 SE
-541 PCPAWPLEDD
+541 EDD

-602 DPQQEGQVPQAGL
+602 DSQQEGWVPEAGP
-615 GPLEP
+615 GPLEL
-620 GSEVGTSVMRLKL
+620 GSEVSTSVMRLKL

-650 QQRDLTVRRVK
+650 QQRDLTARRVK

-696 KILSE
+696 KVLSE

-711 QEDQRCSERVAQAQE
+711 QEDQRCTERVAQAQA
-726 QHELEIKKLKEIMS
+726 QHELEIKKLKELMS
-740 ATEKVRREKWISEKT
+740 ATEKARREKWISEKT
-755 KKIKEITVRGLEPEI
+755 KKIKEVTVRGLEPEI

-832 FQQHLEQEQWA
+832 
-843 LQQQRQRLYSEVAE
+843 
-857 EKERLGQ
+857 
-864 QAARQRA
+864 QRA

-898 REEQELRHQMELK
+898 REEQERRHQMELNT
-911 ALKQQLELERQAWEA
+911 LKQQLELERQAWEA
-926 SSARKEAWLL
+926 GRTRKEEAWLL

-955 LVVHRLEADMALAK
+955 LVIHRLEADMALAK
-969 EESERAAESRIKRLR
+969 EESEKAAESRIKRLR
-984 DKYEAELLELEQS
+984 DKYEAELSELEQS
-997 ERRLQERCSE
+997 ERKLQERCSE

-1015 EGENLH
+1015 EGENLR

-1031 ALEDVQA
+1031 ALEDAQA
-1038 MNQQLNT
+1038 VNEQLSS
-1045 ERSNVAQVIRQEFQ
+1045 ERSNLAQVIRQEFE
-1059 DRLAASEEETRQAR
+1059 DRLAASEEETRQAK
-1073 AELAALQARQQLEL
+1073 AELATLQARQQLEL

-1103 AVSSLRTQHEA
+1103 AVSSLRTQHEVSPCGQPCWTSGLGA
-1114 AVKRAA
+1114 GLTLWVCCR
-1120 HLEELLEQHRR
+1120 LR
-1131 PALSSK
+1131 

>member
-1 MSFGGMDGL
+1 MKGTRAIGSAPERSPAGVDLSLTGL
-10 YPWPTRYLS
+10 PPPVSRR
-19 TLPAFLL
+19 P
-26 GNVLLL
+26 
-32 NRGSRPQQVL
+32 GSAATTKPIVRSVSV
-42 VTSSRLS
+42 VTGSEQKRKAL
-49 SAGTVA
+49 
-55 CSCSAE
+55 
-61 WRLLTVPSFMEC
+61 
-73 SSCSLQCLEPLT
+73 
-85 RSKTAPPLHAC
+85 
-96 LPSVGHMEA
+96 EA
-105 TGPGDSRAINNLR
+105 TGPGASRANNLR
-118 RSNSTTQVSQPR
+118 RSSSTTQVSQPR
-130 NSSPRLTEPTDFLTL
+130 SGSPRPAEPTDFLTL
-145 FEGSPSGRKR
+145 FEGSPSGKKR
-155 LASLRTAPS
+155 PASLSTAPS

-173 DDRPRDFT
+173 DDQPRGFT
-181 LPSNALSSSALDSPA
+181 LPPNARSSSALDSPA
-196 GPRRKECPVTLAPNF
+196 GPRRKECTVALAPNF

-219 AAVGNC
+219 GAMGNC
-225 VTTMVHNCYTPSER
+225 VTTMVHNRYTPSER

-254 NILKAATREGSE
+254 NIIKAATCEGSE
-266 SSGFGKPPKNI
+266 SSGFGKPPKNV
-277 SSATHSARNNAGGAT
+277 SSASHSAQNNAGGT
-292 SLPGRKEVT
+292 TGLPRRKEVT

-314 AAVTIQRWYRQQVQ
+314 AAVTIQRWYRHQVQ
-328 QRRAGAARLQH
+328 RRRVGAARLEH
-339 LPQAEREEQR
+339 LLQAKRELLWQEQR
-349 QLLGEGTL
+349 QRPGEGTL

-380 RAAIQELQQKRAQRA
+380 RAAIQELQQKRALRA
-395 QKASTA
+395 QKAITA
-401 ERGLPE
+401 ERGPPE
-407 NPQETRAP
+407 NPRETRVP
-415 GMRRPAQEPS
+415 GTRRPAQELS
-425 PTLGGTAHQALKAN
+425 PTPGDTAHQALKAN
-439 NAGAGLPA
+439 NAGTGLPA
-447 AGPGDRCPLTSDSS
+447 AGPGDCCLPTSSSS
-461 PEPRQPPEDRMQ
+461 PEPQQPPEDRTQ
-473 DVPAQ
+473 DVLAQ
-478 DAAGDNPEMVAPS
+478 DAAGDKLETVAPS
-491 RGSAKSGGPLEELLH
+491 RGSAKSRGPLEELLH

-517 LPCPTVRHKGRYAWA
+517 LPRPRAHHRGRYAWA
-532 SEVAEVCAL
+532 SE
-541 PCPAWPLEDD
+541 EDD

-572 PEDGTLLS
+572 AEDGTLLS

-591 DEMEKSGQDQL
+591 DEMEKSGQDQP
-602 DPQQEGQVPQAGL
+602 DPQQEGWVLEAGP
-615 GPLEP
+615 GPLEL
-620 GSEVGTSVMRLKL
+620 GSEVSTSVMRLKL

-696 KILSE
+696 KVLSE

-711 QEDQRCSERVAQAQE
+711 QEDRRCTERVAQVQA
-726 QHELEIKKLKEIMS
+726 QHELEIKKLKELMS

-755 KKIKEITVRGLEPEI
+755 KKIKEVTVRGLEPEI

-857 EKERLGQ
+857 ERERLGQ

-898 REEQELRHQMELK
+898 REEQERRHQMELK

-926 SSARKEAWLL
+926 GCARKEEAWLL

-955 LVVHRLEADMALAK
+955 LVIHRLEADVALAK
-969 EESERAAESRIKRLR
+969 EESEKAAESRIKRLR
-984 DKYEAELLELEQS
+984 DKYEAELSEQEQS
-997 ERRLQERCSE
+997 ERKLQERCSE

-1015 EGENLH
+1015 EGENLR

-1031 ALEDVQA
+1031 ALEDTQA
-1038 MNQQLNT
+1038 MNERLSS
-1045 ERSNVAQVIRQEFQ
+1045 ERSNLAQVIRQEFE
-1059 DRLAASEEETRQAR
+1059 DRLAASEEETRQAK

-1114 AVKRAA
+1114 AVKRAD

-1131 PALSSK
+1131 PAPSTK

>member
-1 MSFGGMDGL
+1 MKGTRAIGSVPERSPAGVDLSLTGL
-10 YPWPTRYLS
+10 PPPVSRR
-19 TLPAFLL
+19 P
-26 GNVLLL
+26 
-32 NRGSRPQQVL
+32 GSAATTKPIVRSVSV
-42 VTSSRLS
+42 VTGSEQKRKAL
-49 SAGTVA
+49 
-55 CSCSAE
+55 
-61 WRLLTVPSFMEC
+61 
-73 SSCSLQCLEPLT
+73 
-85 RSKTAPPLHAC
+85 
-96 LPSVGHMEA
+96 EA
-105 TGPGDSRAINNLR
+105 TGPGGSRAINNLR

-130 NSSPRLTEPTDFLTL
+130 SSSPRPTEPTDFLML
-145 FEGSPSGRKR
+145 FEGSPSGKKR
-155 LASLRTAPS
+155 PASLSTAPS

-173 DDRPRDFT
+173 DDQPRGFT
-181 LPSNALSSSALDSPA
+181 LPSNARSSSALDSPA
-196 GPRRKECPVTLAPNF
+196 GPRRKECTVALAPNF

-219 AAVGNC
+219 GAVGNC
-225 VTTMVHNCYTPSER
+225 VTTMVHNRYTPSER

-254 NILKAATREGSE
+254 NIIKAATCEGSE
-266 SSGFGKPPKNI
+266 SSGFGKSPKNV
-277 SSATHSARNNAGGAT
+277 SSATRSARNNTGGST
-292 SLPGRKEVT
+292 GLPRRKEVT

-314 AAVTIQRWYRQQVQ
+314 AAVTIQRWYRHQVQ
-328 QRRAGAARLQH
+328 RRGAGAARLEH
-339 LPQAEREEQR
+339 LLQAKREEQW
-349 QLLGEGTL
+349 QQSGEGTL

-380 RAAIQELQQKRAQRA
+380 RAAIQELQQKRALRA

-401 ERGLPE
+401 ECGPPE
-407 NPQETRAP
+407 NPRETRVP
-415 GMRRPAQEPS
+415 GTQQPAQELS
-425 PTLGGTAHQALKAN
+425 PTPGGTAHQALKAN
-439 NAGAGLPA
+439 NAGGGLPA
-447 AGPGDRCPLTSDSS
+447 AGPGDRCLPTSDSS
-461 PEPRQPPEDRMQ
+461 PEPQQPPEDRTQ
-473 DVPAQ
+473 DILAQ
-478 DAAGDNPEMVAPS
+478 DAAGDNLEMMALS
-491 RGSAKSGGPLEELLH
+491 RGSAKSRGPLEELLH

-511 EKEPEP
+511 EKEPDP
-517 LPCPTVRHKGRYAWA
+517 LPRPRAHHRGRYAWA
-532 SEVAEVCAL
+532 SE
-541 PCPAWPLEDD
+541 EDD

-602 DPQQEGQVPQAGL
+602 DSQQEGWVPEAGP
-615 GPLEP
+615 GPLEL
-620 GSEVGTSVMRLKL
+620 GSEVSTSVMRLKL

-696 KILSE
+696 KVLSE

-711 QEDQRCSERVAQAQE
+711 QEDQRCTERVAQAQA
-726 QHELEIKKLKEIMS
+726 QHELEIKKLKELMS
-740 ATEKVRREKWISEKT
+740 ATEKARREKWISEKT
-755 KKIKEITVRGLEPEI
+755 KKIKEVTVRGLEPEI

-832 FQQHLEQEQWA
+832 
-843 LQQQRQRLYSEVAE
+843 
-857 EKERLGQ
+857 
-864 QAARQRA
+864 QRA

-898 REEQELRHQMELK
+898 REEQERRHQMELNT
-911 ALKQQLELERQAWEA
+911 LKQQLELERQAWEA
-926 SSARKEAWLL
+926 GRTRKEEAWLL

-955 LVVHRLEADMALAK
+955 LVIHRLEADMALAK
-969 EESERAAESRIKRLR
+969 EESEKAAESRIKRLR
-984 DKYEAELLELEQS
+984 DKYEAELSELEQS
-997 ERRLQERCSE
+997 ERKLQERCSE

-1015 EGENLH
+1015 EGENLR

-1031 ALEDVQA
+1031 ALEDAQA
-1038 MNQQLNT
+1038 VNEQLSS
-1045 ERSNVAQVIRQEFQ
+1045 ERSNLAQVIRQEFE
-1059 DRLAASEEETRQAR
+1059 DRLAASEEETRQAK
-1073 AELAALQARQQLEL
+1073 AELATLQARQQLEL

-1114 AVKRAA
+1114 AVKRAD

-1131 PALSSK
+1131 PTPSTK

>member
-1 MSFGGMDGL
+1 MKGTRAIGSAPERSPAGVDLSLTGL
-10 YPWPTRYLS
+10 PPPVSRR
-19 TLPAFLL
+19 P
-26 GNVLLL
+26 
-32 NRGSRPQQVL
+32 GSAATTKPIVRSVSV
-42 VTSSRLS
+42 VTGSEQKKKAL
-49 SAGTVA
+49 
-55 CSCSAE
+55 
-61 WRLLTVPSFMEC
+61 
-73 SSCSLQCLEPLT
+73 
-85 RSKTAPPLHAC
+85 
-96 LPSVGHMEA
+96 EA
-105 TGPGDSRAINNLR
+105 TGPGGSRAINNLR

-130 NSSPRLTEPTDFLTL
+130 SGSPRPAEPTDFLTL
-145 FEGSPSGRKR
+145 FEGSPSGKKR
-155 LASLRTAPS
+155 PASLSTAPS

-173 DDRPRDFT
+173 DDQPRSFT
-181 LPSNALSSSALDSPA
+181 LPPNARSSSALDSPV
-196 GPRRKECPVTLAPNF
+196 GPRRKECTVALAPNF

-219 AAVGNC
+219 GAMGNC
-225 VTTMVHNCYTPSER
+225 VTTMVHNRYTPSER

-254 NILKAATREGSE
+254 NIIKAATCEGNE
-266 SSGFGKPPKNI
+266 SSGFGKPPKNV
-277 SSATHSARNNAGGAT
+277 SGASHSARNNAGGT
-292 SLPGRKEVT
+292 TGLPRRKEVT

-314 AAVTIQRWYRQQVQ
+314 AAVTIQRWYRRQVQ
-328 QRRAGAARLQH
+328 RRRVGAARLEH
-339 LPQAEREEQR
+339 LLQAKRELLWQEQR
-349 QLLGEGTL
+349 QRPGEGTL

-371 REEKARQAR
+371 REEKARQTR
-380 RAAIQELQQKRAQRA
+380 RAAIQELQQKRALRA
-395 QKASTA
+395 QKAITA
-401 ERGLPE
+401 ERGPPE
-407 NPQETRAP
+407 NPRETRAP
-415 GMRRPAQEPS
+415 GTRRPAQELS
-425 PTLGGTAHQALKAN
+425 PTPGDAAHQALKAN
-439 NAGAGLPA
+439 NAGVPPELLPAPGCSLWDDAVFCCAGTGLPA
-447 AGPGDRCPLTSDSS
+447 AGPGDCCLPTSSSS
-461 PEPRQPPEDRMQ
+461 PEPQQPPEDRTQ
-473 DVPAQ
+473 VWDVLAQ
-478 DAAGDNPEMVAPS
+478 DAAGDNLETVTPS
-491 RGSAKSGGPLEELLH
+491 RGSTKSRGPLEELLH

-517 LPCPTVRHKGRYAWA
+517 LPRPRAHHRGRYAWA
-532 SEVAEVCAL
+532 SE
-541 PCPAWPLEDD
+541 EDD

-591 DEMEKSGQDQL
+591 DEMEKSAQDQP
-602 DPQQEGQVPQAGL
+602 DPQQGWVLEAGP
-615 GPLEP
+615 GPLEL
-620 GSEVGTSVMRLKL
+620 GSEASTSVMRLKL

-696 KILSE
+696 KVLSE

-711 QEDQRCSERVAQAQE
+711 QEDQRCTERVAQVQA
-726 QHELEIKKLKEIMS
+726 QHELEIKKLKELMS

-755 KKIKEITVRGLEPEI
+755 KKIKEVTVRGLEPEI

-857 EKERLGQ
+857 ERERLGQ

-898 REEQELRHQMELK
+898 REEQERRHQMELK

-926 SSARKEAWLL
+926 SCARKEAWLL

-955 LVVHRLEADMALAK
+955 LVIHRLEADMALAK
-969 EESERAAESRIKRLR
+969 EESEKAAESRIKRLR
-984 DKYEAELLELEQS
+984 DKYEAELSELEQS
-997 ERRLQERCSE
+997 ERKLQERCSE

-1015 EGENLH
+1015 EGENLR

-1031 ALEDVQA
+1031 ALEDAQA
-1038 MNQQLNT
+1038 MNEQLSS
-1045 ERSNVAQVIRQEFQ
+1045 ERSNLAQVIRQEFE
-1059 DRLAASEEETRQAR
+1059 DRLAASEEETRQTK

-1114 AVKRAA
+1114 AVKRAD

-1131 PALSSK
+1131 PTLSTK

>member
-1 MSFGGMDGL
+1 MKG
-10 YPWPTRYLS
+10 TRAISS
-19 TLPAFLL
+19 TP
-26 GNVLLL
+26 
-32 NRGSRPQQVL
+32 
-42 VTSSRLS
+42 
-49 SAGTVA
+49 
-55 CSCSAE
+55 
-61 WRLLTVPSFMEC
+61 EC
-73 SSCSLQCLEPLT
+73 SPAGVDLSLTGLPPPVSRRPGSAAT
-85 RSKTAPPLHAC
+85 TKPIVRSV
-96 LPSVGHMEA
+96 SVVTGSEQKRKALEA
-105 TGPGDSRAINNLR
+105 TGPGGSRAINNLR

-130 NSSPRLTEPTDFLTL
+130 SGSPRPAEPTDFLTL
-145 FEGSPSGRKR
+145 FEGSPSGKKR
-155 LASLRTAPS
+155 PASLSTAPS

-173 DDRPRDFT
+173 DDQPRSFT
-181 LPSNALSSSALDSPA
+181 LPPNAQSSSALDSPA
-196 GPRRKECPVTLAPNF
+196 GPRRKECTVALAPNF
-211 TANNRSNK
+211 TANNSN
-219 AAVGNC
+219 
-225 VTTMVHNCYTPSER
+225 
-239 APPLKSSNQTAPSLN
+239 
-254 NILKAATREGSE
+254 IIKAATCEGSE
-266 SSGFGKPPKNI
+266 SSGFGKPPKNV
-277 SSATHSARNNAGGAT
+277 SSASHSARNNAGGT
-292 SLPGRKEVT
+292 TGLPRRKEVT

-314 AAVTIQRWYRQQVQ
+314 AAVTIQRWYRRQVQ
-328 QRRAGAARLQH
+328 RRRVGAARLEH
-339 LPQAEREEQR
+339 LLQAKREEQR
-349 QLLGEGTL
+349 QRPGEGTL

-380 RAAIQELQQKRAQRA
+380 RAAIQELQQKRALRA
-395 QKASTA
+395 QKAITA
-401 ERGLPE
+401 ERRPPE
-407 NPQETRAP
+407 NPGETRAP
-415 GMRRPAQEPS
+415 GTRRPAQELS
-425 PTLGGTAHQALKAN
+425 PTPGDTAHQALKAIN
-439 NAGAGLPA
+439 TGAGLPA
-447 AGPGDRCPLTSDSS
+447 AGPGDCCLPTSSSS
-461 PEPRQPPEDRMQ
+461 PEPQQPPEDRTQ
-473 DVPAQ
+473 GVLAQ
-478 DAAGDNPEMVAPS
+478 DAAGDNLETVAPS
-491 RGSAKSGGPLEELLH
+491 RGSTKSRGPLEELLH

-517 LPCPTVRHKGRYAWA
+517 LPRPRAHHRGRYAWA
-532 SEVAEVCAL
+532 SE
-541 PCPAWPLEDD
+541 EDD

-591 DEMEKSGQDQL
+591 DEMEKSGQDQP
-602 DPQQEGQVPQAGL
+602 DPQQEGWVLEAGP
-615 GPLEP
+615 GPLEL
-620 GSEVGTSVMRLKL
+620 GSEASTSVMRLKL

-696 KILSE
+696 KVLSE

-711 QEDQRCSERVAQAQE
+711 QEDQRCTERVAQVQA
-726 QHELEIKKLKEIMS
+726 QHELEIKKLKELMS

-755 KKIKEITVRGLEPEI
+755 KKIKEVTVRGLEPEI

-821 GQQERERARQR
+821 GQQERARQR

-857 EKERLGQ
+857 ERERLGQ

-898 REEQELRHQMELK
+898 REEQERRHQMELK

-926 SSARKEAWLL
+926 GCARKEEAWLL

-955 LVVHRLEADMALAK
+955 LVIHRLEADMALAK
-969 EESERAAESRIKRLR
+969 EESEKAAESRIKRLR
-984 DKYEAELLELEQS
+984 DKYEAELSELEQS
-997 ERRLQERCSE
+997 ERKLQERCSE

-1015 EGENLH
+1015 EGENLR

-1031 ALEDVQA
+1031 ALEDTQA
-1038 MNQQLNT
+1038 MNEQLSS
-1045 ERSNVAQVIRQEFQ
+1045 ERSNLAQVIRQEFE
-1059 DRLAASEEETRQAR
+1059 DRLAASEEETRQAK

-1114 AVKRAA
+1114 AVKRAD

-1131 PALSSK
+1131 PTLSTK

>member
-1 MSFGGMDGL
+1 MKGTRAISSVLERSPAGVDLSLTGL
-10 YPWPTRYLS
+10 PPPVSRR
-19 TLPAFLL
+19 P
-26 GNVLLL
+26 
-32 NRGSRPQQVL
+32 GSAATTKPIVRSVSV
-42 VTSSRLS
+42 VTGSEQKRKAL
-49 SAGTVA
+49 
-55 CSCSAE
+55 
-61 WRLLTVPSFMEC
+61 
-73 SSCSLQCLEPLT
+73 
-85 RSKTAPPLHAC
+85 
-96 LPSVGHMEA
+96 EA
-105 TGPGDSRAINNLR
+105 TGPGGSRAINNLR

-130 NSSPRLTEPTDFLTL
+130 SGSPRPTEPTDFLML
-145 FEGSPSGRKR
+145 FEGSPSGKKR
-155 LASLRTAPS
+155 PASLSTAPS

-173 DDRPRDFT
+173 DDQPRGFT
-181 LPSNALSSSALDSPA
+181 LPSNARSSSALDSPV
-196 GPRRKECPVTLAPNF
+196 GPRRKECTVALAPNF

-219 AAVGNC
+219 GAVGNC

-239 APPLKSSNQTAPSLN
+239 VPPLKSSNQTAPSLN
-254 NILKAATREGSE
+254 NIIKAATCEGSE
-266 SSGFGKPPKNI
+266 SSGFRKPPKNV
-277 SSATHSARNNAGGAT
+277 SSATHLAQNNTGGST
-292 SLPGRKEVT
+292 GLPRRKEVT

-314 AAVTIQRWYRQQVQ
+314 AAVTIQRWYRHQVQ
-328 QRRAGAARLQH
+328 RRRAGAARLEH
-339 LPQAEREEQR
+339 LLQAKREEQR
-349 QLLGEGTL
+349 QRSGEGTL

-380 RAAIQELQQKRAQRA
+380 RAAIQELQQKRALRA
-395 QKASTA
+395 QKASTV
-401 ERGLPE
+401 ERGPPE
-407 NPQETRAP
+407 NPRETRVP
-415 GMRRPAQEPS
+415 GTRQPAQELS
-425 PTLGGTAHQALKAN
+425 PMPGGTAHQALKAN
-439 NAGAGLPA
+439 NADAGLPA
-447 AGPGDRCPLTSDSS
+447 AGPGDRCLPTSASS
-461 PEPRQPPEDRMQ
+461 PEQQQPPEDRMQ
-473 DVPAQ
+473 DVLVQ
-478 DAAGDNPEMVAPS
+478 DAAGDNLEMKAPS
-491 RGSAKSGGPLEELLH
+491 RGPLEELLH

-511 EKEPEP
+511 EKEPDP
-517 LPCPTVRHKGRYAWA
+517 LPCPRAHHRGRYAWT
-532 SEVAEVCAL
+532 SE
-541 PCPAWPLEDD
+541 EDD

-602 DPQQEGQVPQAGL
+602 DPQQEEGWVPAAGL
-615 GPLEP
+615 GPLEL
-620 GSEVGTSVMRLKL
+620 GSEVSTSVMRLKL

-696 KILSE
+696 KVLSE

-711 QEDQRCSERVAQAQE
+711 QEDQRCTERVAQAQV
-726 QHELEIKKLKEIMS
+726 QHELEIKKLKELMS
-740 ATEKVRREKWISEKT
+740 ATEKARREKWISEKT
-755 KKIKEITVRGLEPEI
+755 KKIKEVTVRGLEPEI

-832 FQQHLEQEQWA
+832 
-843 LQQQRQRLYSEVAE
+843 
-857 EKERLGQ
+857 
-864 QAARQRA
+864 QRA

-878 QLEESSSALTRALR
+878 QLEESSSALTRTLK

-898 REEQELRHQMELK
+898 REEQERRHQMELK

-926 SSARKEAWLL
+926 GCARKERVSPQEAWLL

-969 EESERAAESRIKRLR
+969 EESEKAAESRIKRLR
-984 DKYEAELLELEQS
+984 DKYEAELSELEQS
-997 ERRLQERCSE
+997 ERKLQERCLE

-1015 EGENLH
+1015 EGENLR

-1031 ALEDVQA
+1031 ALEDAQA
-1038 MNQQLNT
+1038 VNEQLSS
-1045 ERSNVAQVIRQEFQ
+1045 ERSNLAQVIRQEFE
-1059 DRLAASEEETRQAR
+1059 DRLAASEEETRQAK

-1087 EEVHRRVKT
+1087 EEVHRRYHPQGEDSPREEGGGREQPPDT
-1096 ALARKEE
+1096 ARGCGE
-1103 AVSSLRTQHEA
+1103 AGRPPGGA
-1114 AVKRAA
+1114 AGAAQAA
-1120 HLEELLEQHRR
+1120 HAEYQVTRDAGNTVEEWKAEDRGWTWARR
-1131 PALSSK
+1131 PVVEMPVAEHLWLHFNSKRGRCFQCLE

>member
-1 MSFGGMDGL
+1 MPGSS
-10 YPWPTRYLS
+10 S
-19 TLPAFLL
+19 TSTALCCSQQHPQ
-26 GNVLLL
+26 
-32 NRGSRPQQVL
+32 GSHPREQREQWL
-42 VTSSRLS
+42 R
-49 SAGTVA
+49 
-55 CSCSAE
+55 
-61 WRLLTVPSFMEC
+61 
-73 SSCSLQCLEPLT
+73 
-85 RSKTAPPLHAC
+85 
-96 LPSVGHMEA
+96 EA
-105 TGPGDSRAINNLR
+105 TKKHHQCHPLSPEQHWGRHEPAWVEGGDGGGGREVYPPG
-118 RSNSTTQVSQPR
+118 
-130 NSSPRLTEPTDFLTL
+130 E
-145 FEGSPSGRKR
+145 
-155 LASLRTAPS
+155 
-164 EKGATWNVL
+164 
-173 DDRPRDFT
+173 
-181 LPSNALSSSALDSPA
+181 
-196 GPRRKECPVTLAPNF
+196 
-211 TANNRSNK
+211 
-219 AAVGNC
+219 
-225 VTTMVHNCYTPSER
+225 
-239 APPLKSSNQTAPSLN
+239 
-254 NILKAATREGSE
+254 
-266 SSGFGKPPKNI
+266 
-277 SSATHSARNNAGGAT
+277 
-292 SLPGRKEVT
+292 PGRCHHPALVPP
-301 EEEAER
+301 
-307 FIHQVNQ
+307 
-314 AAVTIQRWYRQQVQ
+314 
-328 QRRAGAARLQH
+328 AGAAAPSRSCPPGAPAAGQTGGAAAAAGRGDPLG
-339 LPQAEREEQR
+339 PAPTERGCQEEGPR
-349 QLLGEGTL
+349 GKGTPG
-357 LDLHQQKEAARRKA
+357 
-371 REEKARQAR
+371 
-380 RAAIQELQQKRAQRA
+380 QELQQKRAQRA
-395 QKASTA
+395 QKVSSA
-401 ERGLPE
+401 ERGPPE
-407 NPQETRAP
+407 NPLETRVP
-415 GMRRPAQEPS
+415 GMQQPAQEPS
-425 PTLGGTAHQALKAN
+425 STLGGTAYQALKAN

-447 AGPGDRCPLTSDSS
+447 AGPRDRCPLTSNSS
-461 PEPRQPPEDRMQ
+461 PEPQQPPEDRMQ
-473 DVPAQ
+473 DVLTQ
-478 DAAGDNPEMVAPS
+478 GAAGDNLEMVAPS

-517 LPCPTVRHKGRYAWA
+517 LSCPRVHRKGRYAWA

-541 PCPAWPLEDD
+541 PCPAWLLEDD

-561 KFGKLSAFPEP
+561 KFGKLSVFPEP

-591 DEMEKSGQDQL
+591 DEMEKSGQDQP
-602 DPQQEGQVPQAGL
+602 DPQQEVAPHQTAPGCRGEEGQVPQAGL

-711 QEDQRCSERVAQAQE
+711 QEDQRCSERVARVQE

-740 ATEKVRREKWISEKT
+740 ATEKVHREKWISEKT

-770 QKLIARHKQEVR
+770 QKLIARHKQELR

-832 FQQHLEQEQWA
+832 FQQHLEQEQWV

-898 REEQELRHQMELK
+898 REEQERQHQMELK

-926 SSARKEAWLL
+926 GCARKEEVWLL

-984 DKYEAELLELEQS
+984 DKYEAELSELEQS
-997 ERRLQERCSE
+997 ERKLQERCSE

-1038 MNQQLNT
+1038 MNQQLT
-1045 ERSNVAQVIRQEFQ
+1045 RERSNLAQVIRQEFQ

-1103 AVSSLRTQHEA
+1103 AMSSLRTQHEA
-1114 AVKRAA
+1114 AVKRAD
-1120 HLEELLEQHRR
+1120 HLEDLLEQHRR

>member
-1 MSFGGMDGL
+1 MKG
-10 YPWPTRYLS
+10 TR
-19 TLPAFLL
+19 AI
-26 GNVLLL
+26 
-32 NRGSRPQQVL
+32 GSAPER
-42 VTSSRLS
+42 S
-49 SAGTVA
+49 SAGVDLSLTGVPPPV
-55 CSCSAE
+55 SRRPGSA
-61 WRLLTVPSFMEC
+61 TTTKHVV
-73 SSCSLQCLEPLT
+73 
-85 RSKTAPPLHAC
+85 RSV
-96 LPSVGHMEA
+96 SVVTGSEQKRKALEA

-532 SEVAEVCAL
+532 SEVAE
-541 PCPAWPLEDD
+541 EDD

-832 FQQHLEQEQWA
+832 
-843 LQQQRQRLYSEVAE
+843 
-857 EKERLGQ
+857 
-864 QAARQRA
+864 QRA

-926 SSARKEAWLL
+926 SSARKEEAWLL

>member
-1 MSFGGMDGL
+1 M
-10 YPWPTRYLS
+10 
-19 TLPAFLL
+19 
-26 GNVLLL
+26 
-32 NRGSRPQQVL
+32 
-42 VTSSRLS
+42 
-49 SAGTVA
+49 
-55 CSCSAE
+55 
-61 WRLLTVPSFMEC
+61 
-73 SSCSLQCLEPLT
+73 
-85 RSKTAPPLHAC
+85 
-96 LPSVGHMEA
+96 
-105 TGPGDSRAINNLR
+105 
-118 RSNSTTQVSQPR
+118 
-130 NSSPRLTEPTDFLTL
+130 
-145 FEGSPSGRKR
+145 
-155 LASLRTAPS
+155 
-164 EKGATWNVL
+164 
-173 DDRPRDFT
+173 
-181 LPSNALSSSALDSPA
+181 
-196 GPRRKECPVTLAPNF
+196 
-211 TANNRSNK
+211 
-219 AAVGNC
+219 
-225 VTTMVHNCYTPSER
+225 
-239 APPLKSSNQTAPSLN
+239 
-254 NILKAATREGSE
+254 
-266 SSGFGKPPKNI
+266 
-277 SSATHSARNNAGGAT
+277 
-292 SLPGRKEVT
+292 T

-314 AAVTIQRWYRQQVQ
+314 AAVTIQRWYRRQVQ
-328 QRRAGAARLQH
+328 RRRVGAARLEH
-339 LPQAEREEQR
+339 LLQAKREEQR
-349 QLLGEGTL
+349 QRPGEGTL

-380 RAAIQELQQKRAQRA
+380 RAAIQELQQKRALRA
-395 QKASTA
+395 QKAITA
-401 ERGLPE
+401 ERGPPE
-407 NPQETRAP
+407 NPRETRAP
-415 GMRRPAQEPS
+415 GTRRPAQELS
-425 PTLGGTAHQALKAN
+425 PTPGDTAHQALKAN
-439 NAGAGLPA
+439 NAGTGLPA
-447 AGPGDRCPLTSDSS
+447 AGPGDCCLPTSSSS
-461 PEPRQPPEDRMQ
+461 PEPQQPPEDRTQ
-473 DVPAQ
+473 VWDVLAQ
-478 DAAGDNPEMVAPS
+478 DAAGDNLETVTPS
-491 RGSAKSGGPLEELLH
+491 RGSTKSRGPLEELLH

-517 LPCPTVRHKGRYAWA
+517 LPRPRAHHRGRYAWA
-532 SEVAEVCAL
+532 SE
-541 PCPAWPLEDD
+541 EDD
-551 ASSLTADNLE
+551 GSSLTADNLE

-591 DEMEKSGQDQL
+591 DEMEKSAQDQP
-602 DPQQEGQVPQAGL
+602 DPQQGWVLEAGP
-615 GPLEP
+615 GPLEL
-620 GSEVGTSVMRLKL
+620 GSEASTSVMRLKL

-696 KILSE
+696 KVLSE

-711 QEDQRCSERVAQAQE
+711 QEDQRCTERVAQVQA
-726 QHELEIKKLKEIMS
+726 QHELEIKKLKELMS

-755 KKIKEITVRGLEPEI
+755 KKIKEVTVRGLEPEI

-821 GQQERERARQR
+821 GQQEREHARQR

-857 EKERLGQ
+857 ERERLGQ

-898 REEQELRHQMELK
+898 REEQERRHQMELK

-926 SSARKEAWLL
+926 SCARKEEAWLL

-955 LVVHRLEADMALAK
+955 LVIHRLEADMALAK
-969 EESERAAESRIKRLR
+969 EESEKAAESRIKRLR
-984 DKYEAELLELEQS
+984 DKYEAELSELEQS
-997 ERRLQERCSE
+997 ERKLQERCSE

-1015 EGENLH
+1015 EGENLR

-1031 ALEDVQA
+1031 ALEDAQA
-1038 MNQQLNT
+1038 MNEQLSS
-1045 ERSNVAQVIRQEFQ
+1045 ERSNLAQVIRQEFE
-1059 DRLAASEEETRQAR
+1059 DRLAASEEETRQTK

-1096 ALARKEE
+1096 ALVRKEE

-1114 AVKRAA
+1114 AVKRAD

-1131 PALSSK
+1131 PTLSTK

>member
-1 MSFGGMDGL
+1 MKGTRAIGSVPERSPAGVDLSLTGL
-10 YPWPTRYLS
+10 PPPVSRR
-19 TLPAFLL
+19 P
-26 GNVLLL
+26 
-32 NRGSRPQQVL
+32 GSAATTKPIVRSVSV
-42 VTSSRLS
+42 VTGSEQKRKAL
-49 SAGTVA
+49 
-55 CSCSAE
+55 
-61 WRLLTVPSFMEC
+61 
-73 SSCSLQCLEPLT
+73 
-85 RSKTAPPLHAC
+85 
-96 LPSVGHMEA
+96 EA
-105 TGPGDSRAINNLR
+105 TGPGGSRAINNLR

-130 NSSPRLTEPTDFLTL
+130 SSSPRPTEPTDFLML
-145 FEGSPSGRKR
+145 FEGSPSGKKR
-155 LASLRTAPS
+155 PASLSTAPS

-173 DDRPRDFT
+173 DDQPRGFT
-181 LPSNALSSSALDSPA
+181 LPSNARSSSALDAPA
-196 GPRRKECPVTLAPNF
+196 GPRRKECTVALAPNF

-219 AAVGNC
+219 GAVGNC
-225 VTTMVHNCYTPSER
+225 VTTMVHNRYTPSER

-254 NILKAATREGSE
+254 NIIKAATCEGSE
-266 SSGFGKPPKNI
+266 SSGFGKPPKNV
-277 SSATHSARNNAGGAT
+277 SSATHSARNNTGGST
-292 SLPGRKEVT
+292 GLPRRKEVT

-314 AAVTIQRWYRQQVQ
+314 AAVTIQRWYRHQVQ
-328 QRRAGAARLQH
+328 RRGAGAARLEH
-339 LPQAEREEQR
+339 LLQAKREEQR
-349 QLLGEGTL
+349 QQSGEGTL

-380 RAAIQELQQKRAQRA
+380 RAAIQELQQKRALRA

-401 ERGLPE
+401 ERGPPE
-407 NPQETRAP
+407 NPRETRVP
-415 GMRRPAQEPS
+415 GTRQPAQELS
-425 PTLGGTAHQALKAN
+425 PTPGGTAHQALKAN
-439 NAGAGLPA
+439 NADGGLPA
-447 AGPGDRCPLTSDSS
+447 AGPGDRCLPTSDSS
-461 PEPRQPPEDRMQ
+461 PEPQQPPEDRTQ
-473 DVPAQ
+473 DVLAQ
-478 DAAGDNPEMVAPS
+478 DAAGDNLEMMAPS
-491 RGSAKSGGPLEELLH
+491 RGSAKSRGPLEELLH

-511 EKEPEP
+511 EKEPDP
-517 LPCPTVRHKGRYAWA
+517 LPHPGTHHRGRYAWA
-532 SEVAEVCAL
+532 SE
-541 PCPAWPLEDD
+541 EDD
-551 ASSLTADNLE
+551 ASSLTTDNLE

-602 DPQQEGQVPQAGL
+602 DSQQEGWVPEAGP
-615 GPLEP
+615 GPLEL
-620 GSEVGTSVMRLKL
+620 GSEVSTSVMRLKL

-641 MLLLQRALA
+641 MMLLQRALA

-696 KILSE
+696 KVLSG

-711 QEDQRCSERVAQAQE
+711 QEDQRCTERVAQAQA

-740 ATEKVRREKWISEKT
+740 ATEKARREKWISEKT
-755 KKIKEITVRGLEPEI
+755 KKIKEVTVRGLEPEI

-821 GQQERERARQR
+821 GQQEHERARQ
-832 FQQHLEQEQWA
+832 
-843 LQQQRQRLYSEVAE
+843 
-857 EKERLGQ
+857 
-864 QAARQRA
+864 RQRA

-898 REEQELRHQMELK
+898 REEQERRHQMELNT
-911 ALKQQLELERQAWEA
+911 LKQQLELERQAWEA
-926 SSARKEAWLL
+926 GRTRKEEAWLL

-955 LVVHRLEADMALAK
+955 LVIHRLEADMALAK
-969 EESERAAESRIKRLR
+969 EESEKATESRIKRLR
-984 DKYEAELLELEQS
+984 DKYEAELSELEQS
-997 ERRLQERCSE
+997 ERKLQERCSE

-1015 EGENLH
+1015 EGENLR

-1031 ALEDVQA
+1031 ALEDAQA
-1038 MNQQLNT
+1038 VNAQLSS
-1045 ERSNVAQVIRQEFQ
+1045 ERSNLAQVIRQEFE
-1059 DRLAASEEETRQAR
+1059 DRLAASEEETRQAK
-1073 AELAALQARQQLEL
+1073 AELATLQARQQLEL

-1114 AVKRAA
+1114 AVKRAD

-1131 PALSSK
+1131 PTPSTK

>member
-1 MSFGGMDGL
+1 MKGTRAIGSVPERSPAGVDLSLTGL
-10 YPWPTRYLS
+10 PPPVSRRPGSAATTKPIVRS
-19 TLPAFLL
+19 VSVVT
-26 GNVLLL
+26 GSEQKRKVL
-32 NRGSRPQQVL
+32 
-42 VTSSRLS
+42 
-49 SAGTVA
+49 
-55 CSCSAE
+55 
-61 WRLLTVPSFMEC
+61 
-73 SSCSLQCLEPLT
+73 
-85 RSKTAPPLHAC
+85 
-96 LPSVGHMEA
+96 EA
-105 TGPGDSRAINNLR
+105 TGPGGSQAINNLR

-130 NSSPRLTEPTDFLTL
+130 SGSPRPTEPTDFLML
-145 FEGSPSGRKR
+145 FEGSPSGKKR
-155 LASLRTAPS
+155 PASLSTAPS

-173 DDRPRDFT
+173 DDQPRGFT
-181 LPSNALSSSALDSPA
+181 LPSNARSSSALDSPA
-196 GPRRKECPVTLAPNF
+196 GPRRKECTVALAPNF

-219 AAVGNC
+219 GAVGNC
-225 VTTMVHNCYTPSER
+225 VTTMVHNRYTPSER

-254 NILKAATREGSE
+254 NIIKAATCEGSE
-266 SSGFGKPPKNI
+266 SSGFGKLPKNV
-277 SSATHSARNNAGGAT
+277 SSATHSARNNTGGST
-292 SLPGRKEVT
+292 GLPRRKEVT

-314 AAVTIQRWYRQQVQ
+314 AAVTIQRWYRHQVQ
-328 QRRAGAARLQH
+328 RRGAGAARLEH
-339 LPQAEREEQR
+339 LLQAKREEQR
-349 QLLGEGTL
+349 QRSGEGTL

-380 RAAIQELQQKRAQRA
+380 RAAIQELQQKRALRA

-401 ERGLPE
+401 ERGPPE
-407 NPQETRAP
+407 NPRETRVP
-415 GMRRPAQEPS
+415 GMRQPAQELS
-425 PTLGGTAHQALKAN
+425 PTPGGTAHQALKAN
-439 NAGAGLPA
+439 NAGGGLPA
-447 AGPGDRCPLTSDSS
+447 AGPGDRCLPTSDSS
-461 PEPRQPPEDRMQ
+461 PEPQQPPEDRTQ
-473 DVPAQ
+473 DVLAQ
-478 DAAGDNPEMVAPS
+478 DAAGDNLEMMAPS
-491 RGSAKSGGPLEELLH
+491 RGSAKSRGPLEELLH

-511 EKEPEP
+511 EKEPDA
-517 LPCPTVRHKGRYAWA
+517 LPRPRTHHRGRYAWA
-532 SEVAEVCAL
+532 SE
-541 PCPAWPLEDD
+541 EDD

-602 DPQQEGQVPQAGL
+602 DSQQEGWVPEAGP
-615 GPLEP
+615 GPLEL
-620 GSEVGTSVMRLKL
+620 GSEVSTSVMRLKL

-650 QQRDLTVRRVK
+650 QQRDLTARRVK

-696 KILSE
+696 KVLSE

-711 QEDQRCSERVAQAQE
+711 QEDQRCTERVAQAQA
-726 QHELEIKKLKEIMS
+726 QHELEIKKLKELMS
-740 ATEKVRREKWISEKT
+740 ATEKARREKWISEKT
-755 KKIKEITVRGLEPEI
+755 KKIKEVTVRGLEPEI

-832 FQQHLEQEQWA
+832 
-843 LQQQRQRLYSEVAE
+843 
-857 EKERLGQ
+857 
-864 QAARQRA
+864 QRA

-898 REEQELRHQMELK
+898 REEQERRHQMELNT
-911 ALKQQLELERQAWEA
+911 LKQQLELERQAWEA
-926 SSARKEAWLL
+926 GRTRKEAWLL

-955 LVVHRLEADMALAK
+955 LVIHRLEADMALAK
-969 EESERAAESRIKRLR
+969 EESEKAAESRIKRLR
-984 DKYEAELLELEQS
+984 DKYEAELSELEQS
-997 ERRLQERCSE
+997 ERKLQERCSE

-1015 EGENLH
+1015 EGENLR

-1031 ALEDVQA
+1031 ALEDAQA
-1038 MNQQLNT
+1038 VNEQLSS
-1045 ERSNVAQVIRQEFQ
+1045 ERSNLAQVIRQEFE
-1059 DRLAASEEETRQAR
+1059 DRLAASEEETRQAK
-1073 AELAALQARQQLEL
+1073 AELATLQARQQLEL

-1114 AVKRAA
+1114 AVKRAD

-1131 PALSSK
+1131 PTPSTK

>member
-1 MSFGGMDGL
+1 MKGTRAIGSVPERSPAGVDLSLTGL
-10 YPWPTRYLS
+10 PPPVSRRPGSAATTKPIVRS
-19 TLPAFLL
+19 VSVVT
-26 GNVLLL
+26 GSEQKRKVL
-32 NRGSRPQQVL
+32 
-42 VTSSRLS
+42 
-49 SAGTVA
+49 
-55 CSCSAE
+55 
-61 WRLLTVPSFMEC
+61 
-73 SSCSLQCLEPLT
+73 
-85 RSKTAPPLHAC
+85 
-96 LPSVGHMEA
+96 EA
-105 TGPGDSRAINNLR
+105 TGPGGSQAINNLR

-130 NSSPRLTEPTDFLTL
+130 SGSPRPTEPTDFLML
-145 FEGSPSGRKR
+145 FEGSPSGKKR
-155 LASLRTAPS
+155 PASLSTAPS

-173 DDRPRDFT
+173 DDQPRGFT
-181 LPSNALSSSALDSPA
+181 LPSNARSSSALDSPA
-196 GPRRKECPVTLAPNF
+196 GPRRKECTVALAPNF

-219 AAVGNC
+219 GAVGNC
-225 VTTMVHNCYTPSER
+225 VTTMVHNRYTPSER

-254 NILKAATREGSE
+254 NIIKAATCEGSE
-266 SSGFGKPPKNI
+266 SSGFGKLPKNV
-277 SSATHSARNNAGGAT
+277 SSATHSARNNTGGST
-292 SLPGRKEVT
+292 GLPRRKEVT

-314 AAVTIQRWYRQQVQ
+314 ATVTIQRWYRHQVQ
-328 QRRAGAARLQH
+328 RRGAGAARLEH
-339 LPQAEREEQR
+339 LLQAKREEQR
-349 QLLGEGTL
+349 QRSGEGTL

-380 RAAIQELQQKRAQRA
+380 RAAIQELQQKRALRA

-401 ERGLPE
+401 ERGPPE
-407 NPQETRAP
+407 NPRETRVP
-415 GMRRPAQEPS
+415 GMRQPAQELS
-425 PTLGGTAHQALKAN
+425 PTPGGTAHQALKAN
-439 NAGAGLPA
+439 NTGGGLPA
-447 AGPGDRCPLTSDSS
+447 AGPGDRCLPTSDSS
-461 PEPRQPPEDRMQ
+461 PEPQQPPEDRTQ
-473 DVPAQ
+473 DVLAQ
-478 DAAGDNPEMVAPS
+478 DAAGDNLEMMAPS
-491 RGSAKSGGPLEELLH
+491 RGSAKSRGPLEELLH

-511 EKEPEP
+511 EKEPDV
-517 LPCPTVRHKGRYAWA
+517 LPRPRTHHRGRYAWA
-532 SEVAEVCAL
+532 SEVTT
-541 PCPAWPLEDD
+541 EDD

-602 DPQQEGQVPQAGL
+602 DSQQEGWVPEAGP
-615 GPLEP
+615 GPLEL
-620 GSEVGTSVMRLKL
+620 GSEVSTSVMRLKL

-650 QQRDLTVRRVK
+650 QQRDLTARRVK

-696 KILSE
+696 KVLSE

-711 QEDQRCSERVAQAQE
+711 QEDQRCTERVAQAQA
-726 QHELEIKKLKEIMS
+726 QHELEIKKLKELMS
-740 ATEKVRREKWISEKT
+740 ATEKARREKWISEKT
-755 KKIKEITVRGLEPEI
+755 KKIKEVTVRGLEPEI

-832 FQQHLEQEQWA
+832 
-843 LQQQRQRLYSEVAE
+843 
-857 EKERLGQ
+857 
-864 QAARQRA
+864 QRA

-898 REEQELRHQMELK
+898 REEQERRHQMELNT
-911 ALKQQLELERQAWEA
+911 LKQQLELERQAWEA
-926 SSARKEAWLL
+926 GRTRKEEAWLL

-955 LVVHRLEADMALAK
+955 LVIHRLEADMALAK
-969 EESERAAESRIKRLR
+969 EESEKAAESRIKRLR
-984 DKYEAELLELEQS
+984 DKYEAELSELEQS
-997 ERRLQERCSE
+997 ERKLQERCSE

-1015 EGENLH
+1015 EGENLR

-1031 ALEDVQA
+1031 ALEDAQA
-1038 MNQQLNT
+1038 VNEQLSS
-1045 ERSNVAQVIRQEFQ
+1045 ERSNLAQVIRQEFE
-1059 DRLAASEEETRQAR
+1059 DRLAASEEETRQAK
-1073 AELAALQARQQLEL
+1073 AELATLQARQQLEL

-1114 AVKRAA
+1114 AVKRAD

-1131 PALSSK
+1131 PTPSTK

>member
-1 MSFGGMDGL
+1 MKGTRAIGSVPERSPAGVDLSLTGL
-10 YPWPTRYLS
+10 PPPVSRRPGSAATTKPIVRS
-19 TLPAFLL
+19 VSVVT
-26 GNVLLL
+26 GSEQKRKVL
-32 NRGSRPQQVL
+32 
-42 VTSSRLS
+42 
-49 SAGTVA
+49 
-55 CSCSAE
+55 
-61 WRLLTVPSFMEC
+61 
-73 SSCSLQCLEPLT
+73 
-85 RSKTAPPLHAC
+85 
-96 LPSVGHMEA
+96 EA
-105 TGPGDSRAINNLR
+105 TGPGGSQAINNLR

-130 NSSPRLTEPTDFLTL
+130 SGSPRPTEPTDFLML
-145 FEGSPSGRKR
+145 FEGSPSGKKR
-155 LASLRTAPS
+155 PASLSTAPS

-173 DDRPRDFT
+173 DDQPRGFT
-181 LPSNALSSSALDSPA
+181 LPSNARSSSALDSPA
-196 GPRRKECPVTLAPNF
+196 GPRRKECTVALAPNF

-219 AAVGNC
+219 GAVGNC
-225 VTTMVHNCYTPSER
+225 VTTMVHNRYTPSER

-254 NILKAATREGSE
+254 NIIKAATCEGSE
-266 SSGFGKPPKNI
+266 SSGFGKLPKNV
-277 SSATHSARNNAGGAT
+277 SSATHSARNNTGGST
-292 SLPGRKEVT
+292 GLPRRKEVT

-314 AAVTIQRWYRQQVQ
+314 ATVTIQRWYRHQVQ
-328 QRRAGAARLQH
+328 RRGAGAARLEH
-339 LPQAEREEQR
+339 LLQAKREEQR
-349 QLLGEGTL
+349 QRSGEGTL

-380 RAAIQELQQKRAQRA
+380 RAAIQELQQKRALRA

-401 ERGLPE
+401 ERGPPE
-407 NPQETRAP
+407 NPRETRVP
-415 GMRRPAQEPS
+415 GMRQPAQELS
-425 PTLGGTAHQALKAN
+425 PTPGGTAHQALKAN
-439 NAGAGLPA
+439 NTGGGLPA
-447 AGPGDRCPLTSDSS
+447 AGPGDRCLPTSDSS
-461 PEPRQPPEDRMQ
+461 PEPQQPPEDRTQ
-473 DVPAQ
+473 DVLAQ
-478 DAAGDNPEMVAPS
+478 DAAGDNLEMMAPS
-491 RGSAKSGGPLEELLH
+491 RGSAKSRGPLEELLH

-511 EKEPEP
+511 EKEPDV
-517 LPCPTVRHKGRYAWA
+517 LPRPRTHHRGRYAWA
-532 SEVAEVCAL
+532 SE
-541 PCPAWPLEDD
+541 EDD

-602 DPQQEGQVPQAGL
+602 DSQQEGWVPEAGP
-615 GPLEP
+615 GPLEL
-620 GSEVGTSVMRLKL
+620 GSEVSTSVMRLKL

-650 QQRDLTVRRVK
+650 QQRDLTARRVK

-696 KILSE
+696 KVLSE

-711 QEDQRCSERVAQAQE
+711 QEDQRCTERVAQAQA
-726 QHELEIKKLKEIMS
+726 QHELEIKKLKELMS
-740 ATEKVRREKWISEKT
+740 ATEKARREKWISEKT
-755 KKIKEITVRGLEPEI
+755 KKIKEVTVRGLEPEI

-832 FQQHLEQEQWA
+832 
-843 LQQQRQRLYSEVAE
+843 
-857 EKERLGQ
+857 
-864 QAARQRA
+864 QRA

-898 REEQELRHQMELK
+898 REEQERRHQMELNT
-911 ALKQQLELERQAWEA
+911 LKQQLELERQAWEA
-926 SSARKEAWLL
+926 GRTRKEAWLL

-955 LVVHRLEADMALAK
+955 LVIHRLEADMALAK
-969 EESERAAESRIKRLR
+969 EESEKAAESRIKRLR
-984 DKYEAELLELEQS
+984 DKYEAELSELEQS
-997 ERRLQERCSE
+997 ERKLQERCSE

-1015 EGENLH
+1015 EGENLR

-1031 ALEDVQA
+1031 ALEDAQA
-1038 MNQQLNT
+1038 VNEQLSS
-1045 ERSNVAQVIRQEFQ
+1045 ERSNLAQVIRQEFE
-1059 DRLAASEEETRQAR
+1059 DRLAASEEETRQAK
-1073 AELAALQARQQLEL
+1073 AELATLQARQQLEL

-1114 AVKRAA
+1114 AVKRAD

-1131 PALSSK
+1131 PTPSTK

>member
-1 MSFGGMDGL
+1 MKGTRAISSVLERSPAGVDLSLTGL
-10 YPWPTRYLS
+10 PPPVSRR
-19 TLPAFLL
+19 P
-26 GNVLLL
+26 
-32 NRGSRPQQVL
+32 GSAATTKPIVRSVSV
-42 VTSSRLS
+42 VTGSEQKRKAL
-49 SAGTVA
+49 
-55 CSCSAE
+55 
-61 WRLLTVPSFMEC
+61 
-73 SSCSLQCLEPLT
+73 
-85 RSKTAPPLHAC
+85 
-96 LPSVGHMEA
+96 EA
-105 TGPGDSRAINNLR
+105 TGPGGSRAINNLR

-130 NSSPRLTEPTDFLTL
+130 SGSPRPTEPTDFLML
-145 FEGSPSGRKR
+145 FEGSPSGKKR
-155 LASLRTAPS
+155 PASLSTAPS

-173 DDRPRDFT
+173 DDQPRGFT
-181 LPSNALSSSALDSPA
+181 LPSNARSSSALDSPV
-196 GPRRKECPVTLAPNF
+196 GPRRKECTVALAPNF

-219 AAVGNC
+219 GAVGNC

-239 APPLKSSNQTAPSLN
+239 VPPLKSSNQTAPSLN
-254 NILKAATREGSE
+254 NIIKAATCEGSE
-266 SSGFGKPPKNI
+266 SSGFRKPPKNV
-277 SSATHSARNNAGGAT
+277 SSATHLAQNNTGGST
-292 SLPGRKEVT
+292 GLPRRKEVT

-314 AAVTIQRWYRQQVQ
+314 AAVTIQRWYRHQVQ
-328 QRRAGAARLQH
+328 RRRAGAARLEH
-339 LPQAEREEQR
+339 LLQAKREEQR
-349 QLLGEGTL
+349 QRSGEGTL

-380 RAAIQELQQKRAQRA
+380 RAAIQELQQKRALRA
-395 QKASTA
+395 QKASTV
-401 ERGLPE
+401 ERGPPE
-407 NPQETRAP
+407 NPRETRVP
-415 GMRRPAQEPS
+415 GTRQPAQELS
-425 PTLGGTAHQALKAN
+425 PMPGGTAHQALKAN
-439 NAGAGLPA
+439 NADAGLPA
-447 AGPGDRCPLTSDSS
+447 AGPGDRCLPTSASS
-461 PEPRQPPEDRMQ
+461 PEQQQPPEDRMQ
-473 DVPAQ
+473 DVLVQ
-478 DAAGDNPEMVAPS
+478 DAAGDNLEMKAPS
-491 RGSAKSGGPLEELLH
+491 RGPLEELLH

-511 EKEPEP
+511 EKEPDP
-517 LPCPTVRHKGRYAWA
+517 LPCPRAHHRGRYAWT
-532 SEVAEVCAL
+532 SE
-541 PCPAWPLEDD
+541 EDD

-602 DPQQEGQVPQAGL
+602 DPQQEEGWVPAAGL
-615 GPLEP
+615 GPLEL
-620 GSEVGTSVMRLKL
+620 GSE
-633 EVEEKKQA
+633 
-641 MLLLQRALA
+641 A

-696 KILSE
+696 KVLSE

-711 QEDQRCSERVAQAQE
+711 QEDQRCTERVAQAQV
-726 QHELEIKKLKEIMS
+726 QHELEIKKLKELMS
-740 ATEKVRREKWISEKT
+740 ATEKARREKWISEKT
-755 KKIKEITVRGLEPEI
+755 KKIKEVTVRGLEPEI

-857 EKERLGQ
+857 ERERLGQ

-878 QLEESSSALTRALR
+878 QLEESSSALTRTLK

-898 REEQELRHQMELK
+898 REEQERRHQMELK

-926 SSARKEAWLL
+926 GCARKEEAWLL

-969 EESERAAESRIKRLR
+969 EESEKAAESRIKRLR
-984 DKYEAELLELEQS
+984 DKYEAELSELEQS
-997 ERRLQERCSE
+997 ERKLQERCLE

-1015 EGENLH
+1015 EGENLR

-1031 ALEDVQA
+1031 ALEDAQA
-1038 MNQQLNT
+1038 VNEQLSS
-1045 ERSNVAQVIRQEFQ
+1045 ERSNLAQVIRQEFE
-1059 DRLAASEEETRQAR
+1059 DRLAASEEETRQAK

-1114 AVKRAA
+1114 AVKRAD

-1131 PALSSK
+1131 PTPSTK

>member
-1 MSFGGMDGL
+1 MKG
-10 YPWPTRYLS
+10 TRAIGS
-19 TLPAFLL
+19 TPE
-26 GNVLLL
+26 
-32 NRGSRPQQVL
+32 R
-42 VTSSRLS
+42 S
-49 SAGTVA
+49 SAGVDLSLTGLPPPV
-55 CSCSAE
+55 SRRPSSAA
-61 WRLLTVPSFMEC
+61 TNKPIV
-73 SSCSLQCLEPLT
+73 
-85 RSKTAPPLHAC
+85 RSV
-96 LPSVGHMEA
+96 SVVTGSEQKRKALEA
-105 TGPGDSRAINNLR
+105 TGPGGSRAINNLR
-118 RSNSTTQVSQPR
+118 RSSSTTQVGQPR
-130 NSSPRLTEPTDFLTL
+130 SSSPRLTEPTDFLTL

-155 LASLRTAPS
+155 LGSLRAAPS

-196 GPRRKECPVTLAPNF
+196 GPRRKECPVALAPSF

-219 AAVGNC
+219 GAVGNC
-225 VTTMVHNCYTPSER
+225 VTTMVHNRYTPSER

-266 SSGFGKPPKNI
+266 SSSFGKPPKNI
-277 SSATHSARNNAGGAT
+277 SSATHSAWNNAGGAT

-328 QRRAGAARLQH
+328 RRRAGAARLEH
-339 LPQAEREEQR
+339 LPQAKREEQR
-349 QLLGEGTL
+349 QHLGEGTL

-371 REEKARQAR
+371 REEKACQAR
-380 RAAIQELQQKRAQRA
+380 RAAIQELKQKRAQRA
-395 QKASTA
+395 QKACTA
-401 ERGLPE
+401 ERGPPE
-407 NPQETRAP
+407 NPRETTAP

-425 PTLGGTAHQALKAN
+425 TTLGGTAHQALKAN

-447 AGPGDRCPLTSDSS
+447 AGPRDRCPLTSDSS
-461 PEPRQPPEDRMQ
+461 PEPQQPPEDRMQ
-473 DVPAQ
+473 GVLTQ
-478 DAAGDNPEMVAPS
+478 DAAGDSLEMVAPS
-491 RGSAKSGGPLEELLH
+491 KGSAKSGGPLEELLH

-517 LPCPTVRHKGRYAWA
+517 LPCPRVHRKSRYAWA
-532 SEVAEVCAL
+532 SEVAE
-541 PCPAWPLEDD
+541 EDD

-591 DEMEKSGQDQL
+591 DEMEKSGQDQP
-602 DPQQEGQVPQAGL
+602 DPQQEVPQAGP

-620 GSEVGTSVMRLKL
+620 RSEVGTSVMRLKL
-633 EVEEKKQA
+633 EVEEKRQA
-641 MLLLQRALA
+641 VLLLQRALA

-673 QREHYE
+673 QREQYE

-711 QEDQRCSERVAQAQE
+711 QEDQRCSERVARAQE

-755 KKIKEITVRGLEPEI
+755 QKIKEITVRGLEPEI

-832 FQQHLEQEQWA
+832 FQQHLEQEQWV

-898 REEQELRHQMELK
+898 REEQERRHQIELK
-911 ALKQQLELERQAWEA
+911 ALKQQLELERQTWEA
-926 SSARKEAWLL
+926 GCARKEEAWLL

-955 LVVHRLEADMALAK
+955 LVVHRLEADVALAK
-969 EESERAAESRIKRLR
+969 EESEQAAESRIKRLR
-984 DKYEAELLELEQS
+984 DKYEAELSELGQS

-1015 EGENLH
+1015 EGENLR

-1031 ALEDVQA
+1031 ALEDVRA
-1038 MNQQLNT
+1038 INQQLT
-1045 ERSNVAQVIRQEFQ
+1045 SERSDLAQVIRQEFQ

-1114 AVKRAA
+1114 AVKRAD

>member
-1 MSFGGMDGL
+1 MKGTRAISSVLERSPAGVDLSLTGL
-10 YPWPTRYLS
+10 PPPVSRR
-19 TLPAFLL
+19 P
-26 GNVLLL
+26 
-32 NRGSRPQQVL
+32 GSAATTKPIVRSVSV
-42 VTSSRLS
+42 VTGSEQKRKAL
-49 SAGTVA
+49 
-55 CSCSAE
+55 
-61 WRLLTVPSFMEC
+61 
-73 SSCSLQCLEPLT
+73 
-85 RSKTAPPLHAC
+85 
-96 LPSVGHMEA
+96 EA
-105 TGPGDSRAINNLR
+105 TGPGGSRAINNLR

-130 NSSPRLTEPTDFLTL
+130 SGSPRPTEPTDFLML
-145 FEGSPSGRKR
+145 FEGSPSGKKR
-155 LASLRTAPS
+155 PASLSTAPS

-173 DDRPRDFT
+173 DDQPRGFT
-181 LPSNALSSSALDSPA
+181 LPSNARSSSALDSPV
-196 GPRRKECPVTLAPNF
+196 GPRRKECTVALAPNF

-219 AAVGNC
+219 GAVGNC

-239 APPLKSSNQTAPSLN
+239 VPPLKSSNQTAPSLN
-254 NILKAATREGSE
+254 NIIKAATCEGSE
-266 SSGFGKPPKNI
+266 SSGFRKPPKNV
-277 SSATHSARNNAGGAT
+277 SSATHLAQNNTGGST
-292 SLPGRKEVT
+292 GLPRRKEVT

-314 AAVTIQRWYRQQVQ
+314 AAVTIQRWYRHQVQ
-328 QRRAGAARLQH
+328 RRRAGAARLEH
-339 LPQAEREEQR
+339 LLQAKREEQR
-349 QLLGEGTL
+349 QRSGEGTL

-380 RAAIQELQQKRAQRA
+380 RAAIQELQQKRALRA
-395 QKASTA
+395 QKASTV
-401 ERGLPE
+401 ERGPPE
-407 NPQETRAP
+407 NPRETRVP
-415 GMRRPAQEPS
+415 GTRQPAQELS
-425 PTLGGTAHQALKAN
+425 PMPGGTAHQALKAN
-439 NAGAGLPA
+439 NADAGLPA
-447 AGPGDRCPLTSDSS
+447 AGPGDRCLPTSASS
-461 PEPRQPPEDRMQ
+461 PEQQQPPEDRMQ
-473 DVPAQ
+473 DVLVQ
-478 DAAGDNPEMVAPS
+478 DAAGDNLEMKAPS
-491 RGSAKSGGPLEELLH
+491 RGPLEELLH

-511 EKEPEP
+511 EKEPDP
-517 LPCPTVRHKGRYAWA
+517 LPCPRAHHRGRYAWT
-532 SEVAEVCAL
+532 SE
-541 PCPAWPLEDD
+541 EDD

-602 DPQQEGQVPQAGL
+602 DPQQEEGWVPAAGL
-615 GPLEP
+615 GPLEL
-620 GSEVGTSVMRLKL
+620 GSEVSTSVMRLKL

-696 KILSE
+696 KVLSE

-711 QEDQRCSERVAQAQE
+711 QEDQRCTERVAQAQV
-726 QHELEIKKLKEIMS
+726 QHELEIKKLKELMS
-740 ATEKVRREKWISEKT
+740 ATEKARREKWISEKT
-755 KKIKEITVRGLEPEI
+755 KKIKEVTVRGLEPEI

-832 FQQHLEQEQWA
+832 
-843 LQQQRQRLYSEVAE
+843 
-857 EKERLGQ
+857 
-864 QAARQRA
+864 QRA

-878 QLEESSSALTRALR
+878 QLEESSSALTRTLK

-898 REEQELRHQMELK
+898 REEQERRHQMELK

-926 SSARKEAWLL
+926 GCARKEEAWLL

-969 EESERAAESRIKRLR
+969 EESEKAAESRIKRLR
-984 DKYEAELLELEQS
+984 DKYEAELSELEQS
-997 ERRLQERCSE
+997 ERKLQERCLE

-1015 EGENLH
+1015 EGENLR

-1031 ALEDVQA
+1031 ALEDAQA
-1038 MNQQLNT
+1038 VNEQLSS
-1045 ERSNVAQVIRQEFQ
+1045 ERSNLAQVIRQEFE
-1059 DRLAASEEETRQAR
+1059 DRLAASEEETRQAK

-1114 AVKRAA
+1114 AVKRAD

-1131 PALSSK
+1131 PTPSTK

>member
-1 MSFGGMDGL
+1 MKGTRAIGSVPERSPAGVDLSLTGL
-10 YPWPTRYLS
+10 PPPVSRRPGSAATTKPIVRS
-19 TLPAFLL
+19 VSVVT
-26 GNVLLL
+26 GSEQKRKVL
-32 NRGSRPQQVL
+32 
-42 VTSSRLS
+42 
-49 SAGTVA
+49 
-55 CSCSAE
+55 
-61 WRLLTVPSFMEC
+61 
-73 SSCSLQCLEPLT
+73 
-85 RSKTAPPLHAC
+85 
-96 LPSVGHMEA
+96 EA
-105 TGPGDSRAINNLR
+105 TGPGGSQAINNLR

-130 NSSPRLTEPTDFLTL
+130 SGSPRPTEPTDFLML
-145 FEGSPSGRKR
+145 FEGSPSGKKR
-155 LASLRTAPS
+155 PASLSTAPS

-173 DDRPRDFT
+173 DDQPRGFT
-181 LPSNALSSSALDSPA
+181 LPSNARSSSALDSPA
-196 GPRRKECPVTLAPNF
+196 GPRRKECTVALAPNF

-219 AAVGNC
+219 GAVGNC
-225 VTTMVHNCYTPSER
+225 VTTMVHNRYTPSER

-254 NILKAATREGSE
+254 NIIKAATCEGSE
-266 SSGFGKPPKNI
+266 SSGFGKLPKNV
-277 SSATHSARNNAGGAT
+277 SSATHSARNNTGGST
-292 SLPGRKEVT
+292 GLPRRKEVT

-314 AAVTIQRWYRQQVQ
+314 AAVTIQRWYRHQVQ
-328 QRRAGAARLQH
+328 RRGAGAARLEH
-339 LPQAEREEQR
+339 LLQAKREEQR
-349 QLLGEGTL
+349 QRSGEGTL

-380 RAAIQELQQKRAQRA
+380 RAAIQELQQKRALRA

-401 ERGLPE
+401 ERGPPE
-407 NPQETRAP
+407 NPRETRVP
-415 GMRRPAQEPS
+415 GMRQPAQELS
-425 PTLGGTAHQALKAN
+425 PTPGGTAHQALKAN
-439 NAGAGLPA
+439 NAGGGLPA
-447 AGPGDRCPLTSDSS
+447 AGPGDRCLPTSDSS
-461 PEPRQPPEDRMQ
+461 PEPQQPPEDRTQ
-473 DVPAQ
+473 DVLAQ
-478 DAAGDNPEMVAPS
+478 DAAGDNLEMMAPS
-491 RGSAKSGGPLEELLH
+491 RGSAKSRGPLEELLH

-511 EKEPEP
+511 EKEPDA
-517 LPCPTVRHKGRYAWA
+517 LPRPRTHHRGRYAWA
-532 SEVAEVCAL
+532 SE
-541 PCPAWPLEDD
+541 EDD

-602 DPQQEGQVPQAGL
+602 DSQQEGWVPEAGP
-615 GPLEP
+615 GPLEL
-620 GSEVGTSVMRLKL
+620 GSEVSTSVMRLKL

-650 QQRDLTVRRVK
+650 QQRDLTARRVK

-696 KILSE
+696 KVLSE

-711 QEDQRCSERVAQAQE
+711 QEDQRCTERVAQAQA
-726 QHELEIKKLKEIMS
+726 QHELEIKKLKELMS
-740 ATEKVRREKWISEKT
+740 ATEKARREKWISEKT
-755 KKIKEITVRGLEPEI
+755 KKIKEVTVRGLEPEI

-832 FQQHLEQEQWA
+832 
-843 LQQQRQRLYSEVAE
+843 
-857 EKERLGQ
+857 
-864 QAARQRA
+864 QRA

-898 REEQELRHQMELK
+898 REEQERRHQMELNT
-911 ALKQQLELERQAWEA
+911 LKQQLELERQAWEA
-926 SSARKEAWLL
+926 GRTRKERMSPQEAWLL

-955 LVVHRLEADMALAK
+955 LVIHRLEADMALAK
-969 EESERAAESRIKRLR
+969 EESEKAAESRIKRLR
-984 DKYEAELLELEQS
+984 DKYEAELSELEQS
-997 ERRLQERCSE
+997 ERKLQERCSE

-1015 EGENLH
+1015 EGENLR

-1031 ALEDVQA
+1031 ALEDAQA
-1038 MNQQLNT
+1038 VNEQLSS
-1045 ERSNVAQVIRQEFQ
+1045 ERSNLAQVIRQEFE
-1059 DRLAASEEETRQAR
+1059 DRLAASEEETRQAK
-1073 AELAALQARQQLEL
+1073 AELATLQARQQLEL

-1114 AVKRAA
+1114 AVKRAD

-1131 PALSSK
+1131 PTPSTK

>member
-1 MSFGGMDGL
+1 MKG
-10 YPWPTRYLS
+10 TR
-19 TLPAFLL
+19 AI
-26 GNVLLL
+26 
-32 NRGSRPQQVL
+32 
-42 VTSSRLS
+42 S
-49 SAGTVA
+49 SA
-55 CSCSAE
+55 
-61 WRLLTVPSFMEC
+61 PEC
-73 SSCSLQCLEPLT
+73 SPAGVDLSLTGLPPPVSRRPGSAAT
-85 RSKTAPPLHAC
+85 TKPIVRSV
-96 LPSVGHMEA
+96 SVVTGSEQKRKALA
-105 TGPGDSRAINNLR
+105 TGPGGSRAINNLR

-130 NSSPRLTEPTDFLTL
+130 SDSPRPAEPTDFLTL
-145 FEGSPSGRKR
+145 FEGSPSGKKR
-155 LASLRTAPS
+155 PASLSTAPS

-173 DDRPRDFT
+173 DDQPRSFT
-181 LPSNALSSSALDSPA
+181 LPPNARSSSALDSPA
-196 GPRRKECPVTLAPNF
+196 GPRRKECTVALAPNF

-219 AAVGNC
+219 GAMGNC
-225 VTTMVHNCYTPSER
+225 VTTMVHNRYTPSER
-239 APPLKSSNQTAPSLN
+239 APPLKSSNQTAPSLKKQPRCGGTGRSGAHGGVGPPGGSQG
-254 NILKAATREGSE
+254 LSRAQKASQRWW
-266 SSGFGKPPKNI
+266 
-277 SSATHSARNNAGGAT
+277 
-292 SLPGRKEVT
+292 
-301 EEEAER
+301 AE

-314 AAVTIQRWYRQQVQ
+314 AAVTIQRWYRRQVQ
-328 QRRAGAARLQH
+328 RRRVGAARLEH
-339 LPQAEREEQR
+339 LLQAKREEQR
-349 QLLGEGTL
+349 QRPGEGTL

-380 RAAIQELQQKRAQRA
+380 RAAIQELQQKRALRA
-395 QKASTA
+395 QKAITA
-401 ERGLPE
+401 ERGPPE
-407 NPQETRAP
+407 NPGETRAP
-415 GMRRPAQEPS
+415 GTRRPAQELS
-425 PTLGGTAHQALKAN
+425 PTPGNTAHQALKAIN
-439 NAGAGLPA
+439 TGAGLPA
-447 AGPGDRCPLTSDSS
+447 AGPGDCCLPTSSSS
-461 PEPRQPPEDRMQ
+461 PEPQQPPEDRTQ
-473 DVPAQ
+473 DVLAQ
-478 DAAGDNPEMVAPS
+478 DAAGDNLETVAPS
-491 RGSAKSGGPLEELLH
+491 RGSTKSRGPLEELLH

-517 LPCPTVRHKGRYAWA
+517 LPRPRAHHRGRYAWA
-532 SEVAEVCAL
+532 SE
-541 PCPAWPLEDD
+541 EDD

-591 DEMEKSGQDQL
+591 DEMEKSGQDQP
-602 DPQQEGQVPQAGL
+602 DPQQEGWVLEAGP
-615 GPLEP
+615 GPLEL
-620 GSEVGTSVMRLKL
+620 GSEASTSVMRLKL

-696 KILSE
+696 KVLSE

-711 QEDQRCSERVAQAQE
+711 QEDQRCTERVAQVQA
-726 QHELEIKKLKEIMS
+726 QHELEIKKLKELMS

-755 KKIKEITVRGLEPEI
+755 KKIKEVTVRGLEPEI

-857 EKERLGQ
+857 ERERLGQ
-864 QAARQRA
+864 QATRQRA

-898 REEQELRHQMELK
+898 REEQERRHQMELK

-926 SSARKEAWLL
+926 GCARKEEAWLL

-955 LVVHRLEADMALAK
+955 LVIHRLEADMALAK
-969 EESERAAESRIKRLR
+969 EESEKAAESRIKRLR
-984 DKYEAELLELEQS
+984 DKYEAELSELEQS
-997 ERRLQERCSE
+997 ERKLQERCSE

-1015 EGENLH
+1015 EGENLR

-1031 ALEDVQA
+1031 ALEDTQA
-1038 MNQQLNT
+1038 VSGRMNEQLSS
-1045 ERSNVAQVIRQEFQ
+1045 ERSNLAQVIRREFE
-1059 DRLAASEEETRQAR
+1059 DGLAASEEETRQAK

-1114 AVKRAA
+1114 AVKRAD

-1131 PALSSK
+1131 PTLSTK